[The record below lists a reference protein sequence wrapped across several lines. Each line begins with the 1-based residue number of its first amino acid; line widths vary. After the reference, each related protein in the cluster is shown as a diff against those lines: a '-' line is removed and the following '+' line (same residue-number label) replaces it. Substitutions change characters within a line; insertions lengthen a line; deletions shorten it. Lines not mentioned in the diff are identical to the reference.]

1 MKYMGGPLE
10 TDTCQLCG
18 NFFCQECGLVL
29 HSDGLPDGLDVESTR
44 AWRGSSRKVRQRSL
58 TSSNR
63 GSGKGVPKT
72 SNPSSQSIHHS
83 VSMSSSDESIYGSS
97 LRSAY
102 PRKRSILVDCR
113 DRACPRNCCCFGT
126 SAWKRSCGMATSRPS
141 DKPMRERRSRGRKR
155 YQTDSLQVSRCPRS
169 TTNQK
174 RNSDTSY
181 LSSSTSSSYRMI
193 PSQQSLPT
201 DASSRRL
208 LLLGDTSGR
217 LSSSSDDDL
226 IQSCH
231 SGHTTTYSGR
241 STPHSGTSLYSDISS
256 MESAQPLESKPAVP
270 ISSLCNDEA
279 FSPSGVSQ
287 TLPPY
292 ARKISFPQI
301 VDIPDSEEDSSCVS
315 HFSCLLQE
323 AQSTRIAH
331 LLRQRVLHPL
341 YGFPEP
347 VAKSQKWAEEKQKT
361 NEKKISQCPGKFV
374 PKIQINDNILTPPMK
389 EDGEGL
395 RSDPSMETSF
405 LSEAIK
411 ERLELHLN
419 NKALQNVCGLP
430 TIVQKSQGMFMPLA
444 PKPIKPTP
452 CRKRVKTVLA
462 ALVSL
467 EAQQLLEAHLQKKV
481 QKHHSTLLGKISES
495 AQEVLPSGSPRP
507 DQESLK
513 DTAEMNEGPPIKITT
528 QKTDKMNKQQTETC
542 VSTGMEQMPSQV
554 KEFGQNH
561 VFLAN
566 SHLPKCVLK
575 GQGIKRPRVG
585 NMPSLSHDVMRSL
598 EQNLSRKHHVLFSGP
613 SPHPT
618 NSQPSLPVE
627 SGTSSILLKKK
638 EAGFVESK
646 TGHSRELCGQKKL
659 LLPKGTLPVKRK
671 QSFSVASPPP
681 KMQQK
686 QGVKTLLWPR
696 EQKNASSVPKTT
708 SSTSSLGSK
717 PRVANGGSKRRRRR
731 RKCHPAM
738 TKRSQQ
744 MLIKGLEPC
753 LPKPLITVSKCL
765 LPRPCPSQEKIRYV
779 QTDGLEPCLPKPLIT
794 GSKCLFPRPCPSQ
807 EKIRNVQTDGLE
819 PCSPK
824 PLITGSKCLL
834 PRPCPSQENIRYV
847 QTDGLEPSSPTPLI
861 TGSKCLLPRPCPSQE
876 KIRNVHTDYLE
887 PCSPKP
893 LITGSKCLLPRP
905 CPSQE
910 KIRNVQTDDLEPC
923 SPKPLKPT
931 PCRKR
936 VKTVLAALVSSE
948 SQQLLEAQFQK
959 KVQKHHSTLLGKIS
973 ESAQEVLPS
982 GSPRPD
988 HESLKDTA
996 EMYEGP
1002 PIKITT
1008 QKTDKMNNQQTETC
1022 VSTGMEQMPSQVK
1035 EFGQNHVF
1043 LANSHLPKCVFKGQ
1057 GIKRPRVGNMPSL
1070 SHDVM
1075 RSLEQN
1081 LSRKHH
1087 VLFSGPSPHPT
1098 DSQPSLP
1105 VESGTSSIMLKK
1117 KEAGFVESK
1126 TGHSRE
1132 LCGQKKLLL
1141 AKGTLPVKRKQ
1152 SFSVASPPPPKMQ
1165 QKQGVKTSL
1174 WPREQKH
1181 ASSVPKTTSSTSSL
1195 GSKPSVA
1202 NGGSK
1207 RRRRRRRR
1215 RKCHPA
1221 VTKRSQQML
1230 IKGLEPCSPKPL
1242 ITGSKCLLP
1251 RPCPSQEKIR
1261 NVQMDDLEPCSP
1273 KPLITVSK
1281 CLLPRPC
1288 PSQEKIRNV
1297 QTDGLEPCSPKPLI
1311 TGSKCL
1317 LPRPCPSQE
1326 NIRYVQTD
1334 GLEPCSPKPLIT
1346 GSKCLL
1352 PRPCPSQEK
1361 IRNVQT
1367 DGLEPCSPKPLITGI
1382 KCLLPRPCPSQ
1393 EKIRNVQ
1400 TDGLE
1405 PCSPKPLITGSKC
1418 LLPRPCPSQEKIRN
1432 VQTDGLEPCSPKPLI
1447 TGSKCLLPRPCPSQ
1461 EKIRNVQTDDL
1472 EPCSPKPLITVSK
1485 CLLPRPCPSQEKIRN
1500 VQTDGLEPCSPKP
1513 LIPGS
1518 KCLLPR
1524 PCPSQETI
1532 GYVQTDGL
1540 ELCSPKLLIT
1550 GSKCLLPRPCPSQ
1563 EKIRNV
1569 QTDGLEPCSP
1579 KPLITGSK
1587 CLLPRPCP
1595 SQEKIRNVQMDG
1607 LEPCSPKPLITGS
1620 KCLLPRPCPSQE
1632 KIRNV
1637 QKDGLEPCS
1646 PKPLITGNKC
1656 LHPRPCPSQK
1666 NIRYVQTDGL
1676 EPCSPKPLITGSKC
1690 LLPRPCPSQEKIR
1703 NVQTDGLE
1711 PCSPKPLITGS
1722 KCLLPRPCPSQE
1734 KIRNV
1739 QTDGLE
1745 PCSPKPLITVS
1756 KCLLPRPCPSQEK
1769 IRYVQ
1774 TDGLEPRSPKPLITG
1789 SKCLLPR
1796 PCPSQEKIRYVQ
1808 TDGMEPRSPKPLIT
1822 GSKCLLPRPCPSQE
1836 KIRYVQ
1842 TDGLEPRSPKPLITG
1857 SKCLLPRPC
1866 PSQEKI
1872 RYVQTDGL
1880 EPCSLKPL
1888 ITWSKCLLARPCPR
1902 QENIRHVQTDGLEPC
1917 LPKPLITGNKYLL
1930 PRPCPSQENIRY
1942 VQTDG
1947 LEPCSPKPLITG
1959 SKYLLPRPCPSQ
1971 ENIRYVQTDNK
1982 DTHAKLPS
1990 KPHMSYKQ
1998 YYSKTAAKETQMFM
2012 ESDSGTTTRIVNC
2025 TCSPL
2030 VQPNAMQDL
2039 EPDNT
2044 RKTLIHEQRFT
2055 AKPEMPRGAFM
2066 PSVPLERPPAE
2077 SSKKKENI
2085 HINLVDVTLL
2095 NENCKHLLEL
2105 HITRN
2110 VTEENHECPSSIS
2123 SKTVDKLMAHMAKV
2137 SATSQCQTQPTN
2149 SNLHTSVIS
2158 IRSDT
2163 YQKDA
2168 NQETRSLQYNVFV
2181 SHFHKN
2187 PYMVF
2192 QHRHQLLMKHTKS
2205 EFKVHTE
2212 GLLTMEKVLFPKQSH
2227 LGGRHLKS
2235 RTTFLPFA
2243 EHNIINTVDWNLRH
2257 KLLRHL
2263 WGLAP
2268 LHHDDYKKSNTKDLL
2283 CPPPPAEVTANTELS
2298 EVESDFL
2305 MLTQRALLEQH
2316 IQMKTMHSGWG
2327 LPTLL
2332 RSSLQVVM
2340 ASSPECSSIEA
2351 CPQPEDEIVM
2361 IGEQVFFSPE
2371 TTRKCVESHAK
2382 QRLMLQDFGLPNT
2395 AEESLAEF
2403 FPPSTCNEALASQ
2416 KEATVDVPR
2425 LPASPAS
2432 TKESE
2437 SNDSALLVATSKKQ
2451 KGMPYKIPKDA
2462 PVEIKPPMS
2471 KKKSVQKKRGL
2482 PQKIVDFFKAL
2493 IVCKLPRS
2501 EETVDCY
2508 RISSVLGCPSFS
2520 VQIGKGHI
2528 ELFNSSKELT
2538 IYSSDLSKIARTS
2551 FRVTDLHKHNDL
2563 YLQLIKRLCETGHG
2577 TIHSSLIESWTVF
2590 GTSHKLSIRTPPAIS
2605 KTCLRR
2611 FRKLMF
2617 FVEQDAIDCIE
2628 KNLRQKHLM
2637 SKWWFPSP
2645 HTDSA
2650 CKMAL
2655 ARKPA
2660 QQLTHRCRVAIES
2673 PSTKILSGD
2682 SLHQLE
2688 LQIAKKC
2695 IEVRLGAI
2703 PLAVKISLKAM
2714 YSVQKEPLPKQTTV
2728 CKSPKFRNS
2737 APIFGEQRILEPIEM
2752 NLKKKYLASLWGL
2765 PSLYV
2770 NSLMEKWLPLPP
2782 SAVHVGGINTVSSK
2796 EKLFL
2801 NEEIREL
2808 IELHVRKKRLHQE
2821 LGLPFKLWKIFN
2833 WFTPRPSALSG
2844 PKKTK
2849 VNRVVLTKKLFFIT
2863 QKTHLCL
2870 DYHIKRVQMQQRN
2883 GLPENIIQSL
2893 KHFMPSAP
2901 EIPESTPHSPNEEC
2915 KRPLRDPVKGLS
2927 ETRDAT
2933 TRALVD
2939 AWDPKQHSQSSKQM
2953 SSPRETLKESKKT
2966 EIIFLQLHLVQKYI
2980 EIHLQQF
2987 PSRVVKSWNS
2997 VQTSEIDEL
3006 AKTVLSSRISNLPR
3020 PTHLT
3025 FMEQFAIEQIN
3036 QNLVHKHLMLMS
3048 AMAESSKTLASQAC
3062 TWSTTHTRPK
3072 RAVMEFVDMQTSFL
3086 AGEKRDALKCHVD
3099 PERLQYDPTLPF
3111 ASQRTTVLSPMPAK
3125 LTVTKPKFPTEVNI
3139 RPVEL
3144 TFIGKATEEKLVSS
3158 SRSSLASRACGL
3170 SIDKELKPQK
3180 LQMSKQE
3187 TPSRG
3192 RGPMF
3197 VLAKKR
3203 NTNIFK
3209 KWTKQRRARAM
3220 ESKKHNVGTI
3230 RQCSVLDT
3238 LAIGAK
3244 WVDLNMNLENPPSL
3258 CGVLSPS
3265 TNLFPTTIHK
3275 PCSRGPRFN
3284 LDGPYIEVSA
3294 METSFL
3300 GCKVRTHLDWHV
3312 RKKSLHQECSLP
3324 QVVQNSLQM
3333 LIPPIQHLLRSPY
3346 HREAKLKILPLIWKL
3361 EFIDEGIK
3369 EQLEFHIQR
3378 LIVQKRFGL
3387 SRHIQDELKQSLL
3400 SFPTSDAQTSD
3411 DQESVGSVS
3420 TRSEASLATKGS
3432 IAAEDKP
3439 QRFTDAYATTAS
3451 QFNNQLEQHLP
3462 RKCLEVK
3469 TGVLPFLAE
3478 RSLRITS
3485 STMKTSLPK
3494 QIIQIPHV
3502 KPRATLVPF
3511 LEAENVHQV
3520 DMNIKHKHYM
3530 SFQVLKSLASP
3541 SRRHHLTSNEK
3552 SDPPFQPQSVFRLCS
3567 KNVTKIPPPVK
3578 HEDSLSPEED
3588 LHHPNLLF
3596 GRPALRLTPQ
3606 KDNPGARCKYQQ
3618 QMAKHSDSWQ
3628 VDLSLPKP
3636 LAQMSRV
3643 QKYKYMT
3650 WRHRDRNVSP
3660 SAAKANPL
3668 LRKTQHTTST
3678 EREAHSLGSLH
3689 QNSPKRDVVS
3699 GDNDSLPDINDF
3711 QDIAKAIELHLQQK
3725 LVQSMLPHLQTP
3737 ASKSVIFSTFTKSP
3751 TSLEETHKKC
3761 STVSDAIVAYF
3772 NTPQNILELISIVN
3786 FHLRK
3791 RNFEIPLNPP
3801 CPVHDSPKLEPPHID
3816 QEEKREILTMRDV
3829 SSQTLDAWDL
3839 PLGTST
3845 PINTVSGSER
3855 NVEQK
3860 PCNRIASLFQASHGE
3875 NSPAMPTQAGKDIL
3889 NTSTDA
3895 LSKMAARRAS
3905 KSDCIASPVQRKATF
3920 LQNLMSKLKK
3930 SIFKYGQRKI
3940 KTKKGG
3946 VEVHGPSR
3954 ESGLPLKKNTA
3965 QNPTSKV
3972 RGKEKVTKRTP
3983 KIPKANTKTSSKIC
3997 PVHSTPKPGK
4007 PIKTISSPFSI
4018 GDTASSGQKT
4028 SDRETHKAEDLL
4040 EQNFRVDPKDIQ
4052 DGRKSLK
4059 ERRKSE
4065 HVASTPIA
4073 KEDTHSTRHTL
4084 YKETSKSTQEWEANW
4099 ELMSGRTARIKQSS
4113 SPEWNVQPS
4122 TACTSALCV
4131 TVEYGLDS
4139 TKTHG
4144 ESGEVMSLDV
4154 IAPRGRRHR
4163 GVKTPTIQGNS
4174 STDKSTSL
4182 MSYYPVTGKRHAD
4195 RGPGYSSL
4203 STKSSSSRHK
4213 MFCWNIS
4220 AEDHI

>member
-1 MKYMGGPLE
+1 MKYMGAPLE

-18 NFFCQECGLVL
+18 NALCQECGLVL
-29 HSDGLPDGLDVESTR
+29 LSDGLPDGLDVKSTIAR
-44 AWRGSSRKVRQRSL
+44 RGSSRKVRQRSL

-155 YQTDSLQVSRCPRS
+155 YQTDSLQVPRCPRS

-208 LLLGDTSGR
+208 LLPGDTSGR

-256 MESAQPLESKPAVP
+256 MESARPLESKPAVP

-301 VDIPDSEEDSSCVS
+301 VDIPDSEEDSSRVS

-331 LLRQRVLHPL
+331 LLRQKVLHPL

-405 LSEAIK
+405 LSDAIK

-430 TIVQKSQGMFMPLA
+430 TTVQKSQGMFMPLA
-444 PKPIKPTP
+444 
-452 CRKRVKTVLA
+452 
-462 ALVSL
+462 
-467 EAQQLLEAHLQKKV
+467 
-481 QKHHSTLLGKISES
+481 
-495 AQEVLPSGSPRP
+495 
-507 DQESLK
+507 
-513 DTAEMNEGPPIKITT
+513 
-528 QKTDKMNKQQTETC
+528 
-542 VSTGMEQMPSQV
+542 
-554 KEFGQNH
+554 
-561 VFLAN
+561 
-566 SHLPKCVLK
+566 
-575 GQGIKRPRVG
+575 
-585 NMPSLSHDVMRSL
+585 
-598 EQNLSRKHHVLFSGP
+598 
-613 SPHPT
+613 
-618 NSQPSLPVE
+618 
-627 SGTSSILLKKK
+627 
-638 EAGFVESK
+638 
-646 TGHSRELCGQKKL
+646 
-659 LLPKGTLPVKRK
+659 
-671 QSFSVASPPP
+671 
-681 KMQQK
+681 
-686 QGVKTLLWPR
+686 
-696 EQKNASSVPKTT
+696 
-708 SSTSSLGSK
+708 
-717 PRVANGGSKRRRRR
+717 
-731 RKCHPAM
+731 
-738 TKRSQQ
+738 
-744 MLIKGLEPC
+744 
-753 LPKPLITVSKCL
+753 
-765 LPRPCPSQEKIRYV
+765 
-779 QTDGLEPCLPKPLIT
+779 
-794 GSKCLFPRPCPSQ
+794 
-807 EKIRNVQTDGLE
+807 
-819 PCSPK
+819 
-824 PLITGSKCLL
+824 
-834 PRPCPSQENIRYV
+834 
-847 QTDGLEPSSPTPLI
+847 
-861 TGSKCLLPRPCPSQE
+861 
-876 KIRNVHTDYLE
+876 
-887 PCSPKP
+887 
-893 LITGSKCLLPRP
+893 
-905 CPSQE
+905 
-910 KIRNVQTDDLEPC
+910 
-923 SPKPLKPT
+923 PKPLKPT

-948 SQQLLEAQFQK
+948 AQQLLEAHFQK

-996 EMYEGP
+996 EMNEGP

-1087 VLFSGPSPHPT
+1087 VLFRGPCPHPT
-1098 DSQPSLP
+1098 NSQPSLP

-1152 SFSVASPPPPKMQ
+1152 SFSVASPPPSKMQ

-1195 GSKPSVA
+1195 GSKPRVA
-1202 NGGSK
+1202 NGGS

-1221 VTKRSQQML
+1221 VTKRYQQML
-1230 IKGLEPCSPKPL
+1230 IK
-1242 ITGSKCLLP
+1242 
-1251 RPCPSQEKIR
+1251 
-1261 NVQMDDLEPCSP
+1261 
-1273 KPLITVSK
+1273 
-1281 CLLPRPC
+1281 
-1288 PSQEKIRNV
+1288 
-1297 QTDGLEPCSPKPLI
+1297 GLEPCSPKPLI

-1326 NIRYVQTD
+1326 NIRYVQTNGLEPCSPKPLITGSKCLLPRPCPSQEKITNVQTD
-1334 GLEPCSPKPLIT
+1334 GLKPYSPKPLITGSKCLLPRPCPSQEKIRNVHTDVLEPCSPKPLIT

-1367 DGLEPCSPKPLITGI
+1367 D
-1382 KCLLPRPCPSQ
+1382 
-1393 EKIRNVQ
+1393 V
-1400 TDGLE
+1400 LE

-1418 LLPRPCPSQEKIRN
+1418 LLPRPCPSQEKIR
-1432 VQTDGLEPCSPKPLI
+1432 
-1447 TGSKCLLPRPCPSQ
+1447 
-1461 EKIRNVQTDDL
+1461 
-1472 EPCSPKPLITVSK
+1472 
-1485 CLLPRPCPSQEKIRN
+1485 
-1500 VQTDGLEPCSPKP
+1500 
-1513 LIPGS
+1513 
-1518 KCLLPR
+1518 
-1524 PCPSQETI
+1524 
-1532 GYVQTDGL
+1532 Y
-1540 ELCSPKLLIT
+1540 
-1550 GSKCLLPRPCPSQ
+1550 
-1563 EKIRNV
+1563 
-1569 QTDGLEPCSP
+1569 
-1579 KPLITGSK
+1579 
-1587 CLLPRPCP
+1587 
-1595 SQEKIRNVQMDG
+1595 
-1607 LEPCSPKPLITGS
+1607 
-1620 KCLLPRPCPSQE
+1620 
-1632 KIRNV
+1632 V
-1637 QKDGLEPCS
+1637 QKDGL
-1646 PKPLITGNKC
+1646 
-1656 LHPRPCPSQK
+1656 
-1666 NIRYVQTDGL
+1666 
-1676 EPCSPKPLITGSKC
+1676 
-1690 LLPRPCPSQEKIR
+1690 
-1703 NVQTDGLE
+1703 
-1711 PCSPKPLITGS
+1711 
-1722 KCLLPRPCPSQE
+1722 
-1734 KIRNV
+1734 
-1739 QTDGLE
+1739 
-1745 PCSPKPLITVS
+1745 
-1756 KCLLPRPCPSQEK
+1756 
-1769 IRYVQ
+1769 
-1774 TDGLEPRSPKPLITG
+1774 
-1789 SKCLLPR
+1789 
-1796 PCPSQEKIRYVQ
+1796 
-1808 TDGMEPRSPKPLIT
+1808 EPRSPKPLIT

-1866 PSQEKI
+1866 PSKEKI

-1947 LEPCSPKPLITG
+1947 LEPCLPKPLITG

-1971 ENIRYVQTDNK
+1971 ENIRYEQTDNK

-2012 ESDSGTTTRIVNC
+2012 ESESGTTTRIVNC
-2025 TCSPL
+2025 TCTPL

-2077 SSKKKENI
+2077 SLKKKENI

-2123 SKTVDKLMAHMAKV
+2123 SKTVDKLMAHMPKV

-2149 SNLHTSVIS
+2149 RNLHTSVIS
-2158 IRSDT
+2158 IRSDI

-2212 GLLTMEKVLFPKQSH
+2212 GLLSMEKVLFPKRSH
-2227 LGGRHLKS
+2227 LVGRHLKS
-2235 RTTFLPFA
+2235 RTTFLPLA
-2243 EHNIINTVDWNLRH
+2243 EHNIIDTVDWNLRH

-2268 LHHDDYKKSNTKDLL
+2268 LHHDDYKNSNTKDLL
-2283 CPPPPAEVTANTELS
+2283 RPPPPAEVTANTELS

-2332 RSSLQVVM
+2332 RSSLQAVM

-2361 IGEQVFFSPE
+2361 IGEDAFFSPE

-2416 KEATVDVPR
+2416 KKATVDVPR

-2437 SNDSALLVATSKKQ
+2437 ANDSALLVATSKKQ

-2462 PVEIKPPMS
+2462 PVQIKPPMS
-2471 KKKSVQKKRGL
+2471 KKKRVQKKRGL
-2482 PQKIVDFFKAL
+2482 PQFFFDFFKAL

-2501 EETVDCY
+2501 EVTVDCF

-2528 ELFNSSKELT
+2528 ELFNSGKELT

-2563 YLQLIKRLCETGHG
+2563 YLQLIKRLCETGHR

-2590 GTSHKLSIRTPPAIS
+2590 GTSHKLSICTPPAIS

-2655 ARKPA
+2655 ARKPV

-2821 LGLPFKLWKIFN
+2821 FGLPFKLWKIFN

-2849 VNRVVLTKKLFFIT
+2849 VNRVVLTKKPFFIT

-2870 DYHIKRVQMQQRN
+2870 DYHIKRVQMQQRD

-2901 EIPESTPHSPNEEC
+2901 EIPESTPHSPIEEC
-2915 KRPLRDPVKGLS
+2915 KGPLRDPVEGLS

-3025 FMEQFAIEQIN
+3025 FMEQFSIEQIN

-3048 AMAESSKTLASQAC
+3048 AMAESSKTLAPQAC

-3072 RAVMEFVDMQTSFL
+3072 RAVMKFVDMQTSFL

-3125 LTVTKPKFPTEVNI
+3125 LTVIKPKFPTEVNI

-3144 TFIGKATEEKLVSS
+3144 TFIEKATEEKLVSS

-3170 SIDKELKPQK
+3170 STDKELKPQK

-3187 TPSRG
+3187 SPSRG

-3197 VLAKKR
+3197 VLAQKR

-3209 KWTKQRRARAM
+3209 KWSKQRRAKAM
-3220 ESKKHNVGTI
+3220 ESKKHIVGTI

-3258 CGVLSPS
+3258 FGVLSPS

-3284 LDGPYIEVSA
+3284 LDGPYIAFSA

-3312 RKKSLHQECSLP
+3312 RKKSLQQECSLP

-3333 LIPPIQHLLRSPY
+3333 FIPPTQHLLRSPY

-3400 SFPTSDAQTSD
+3400 SFPTSDAQNSD
-3411 DQESVGSVS
+3411 DQESVGSFS

-3432 IAAEDKP
+3432 IAAEDKL

-3494 QIIQIPHV
+3494 QIIQSPHV

-3530 SFQVLKSLASP
+3530 
-3541 SRRHHLTSNEK
+3541 
-3552 SDPPFQPQSVFRLCS
+3552 
-3567 KNVTKIPPPVK
+3567 
-3578 HEDSLSPEED
+3578 
-3588 LHHPNLLF
+3588 
-3596 GRPALRLTPQ
+3596 
-3606 KDNPGARCKYQQ
+3606 
-3618 QMAKHSDSWQ
+3618 
-3628 VDLSLPKP
+3628 
-3636 LAQMSRV
+3636 
-3643 QKYKYMT
+3643 
-3650 WRHRDRNVSP
+3650 
-3660 SAAKANPL
+3660 
-3668 LRKTQHTTST
+3668 
-3678 EREAHSLGSLH
+3678 
-3689 QNSPKRDVVS
+3689 
-3699 GDNDSLPDINDF
+3699 
-3711 QDIAKAIELHLQQK
+3711 
-3725 LVQSMLPHLQTP
+3725 
-3737 ASKSVIFSTFTKSP
+3737 
-3751 TSLEETHKKC
+3751 
-3761 STVSDAIVAYF
+3761 
-3772 NTPQNILELISIVN
+3772 
-3786 FHLRK
+3786 
-3791 RNFEIPLNPP
+3791 
-3801 CPVHDSPKLEPPHID
+3801 
-3816 QEEKREILTMRDV
+3816 TMRDV

-3875 NSPAMPTQAGKDIL
+3875 NSPAMPKQAGKDIP

-3895 LSKMAARRAS
+3895 SSKMAARRAS
-3905 KSDCIASPVQRKATF
+3905 KSNCIASPVQRKATF

-3930 SIFKYGQRKI
+3930 IIFKYGQRKI

-3946 VEVHGPSR
+3946 AEVHGPSR
-3954 ESGLPLKKNTA
+3954 ESGLPLKKNTP
-3965 QNPTSKV
+3965 QNPNSKV

-3983 KIPKANTKTSSKIC
+3983 KIPKAITKTSSKIC

-4018 GDTASSGQKT
+4018 GDTASSGQKK

-4040 EQNFRVDPKDIQ
+4040 EQNFRVDLKDIQ

-4122 TACTSALCV
+4122 TASTSASCV

-4144 ESGEVMSLDV
+4144 ESGDVMSLDV

-4213 MFCWNIS
+4213 MFCWNIN

>member
-1 MKYMGGPLE
+1 
-10 TDTCQLCG
+10 
-18 NFFCQECGLVL
+18 
-29 HSDGLPDGLDVESTR
+29 
-44 AWRGSSRKVRQRSL
+44 
-58 TSSNR
+58 
-63 GSGKGVPKT
+63 
-72 SNPSSQSIHHS
+72 
-83 VSMSSSDESIYGSS
+83 
-97 LRSAY
+97 
-102 PRKRSILVDCR
+102 
-113 DRACPRNCCCFGT
+113 
-126 SAWKRSCGMATSRPS
+126 
-141 DKPMRERRSRGRKR
+141 
-155 YQTDSLQVSRCPRS
+155 
-169 TTNQK
+169 
-174 RNSDTSY
+174 
-181 LSSSTSSSYRMI
+181 
-193 PSQQSLPT
+193 
-201 DASSRRL
+201 
-208 LLLGDTSGR
+208 
-217 LSSSSDDDL
+217 
-226 IQSCH
+226 
-231 SGHTTTYSGR
+231 
-241 STPHSGTSLYSDISS
+241 
-256 MESAQPLESKPAVP
+256 
-270 ISSLCNDEA
+270 
-279 FSPSGVSQ
+279 
-287 TLPPY
+287 
-292 ARKISFPQI
+292 
-301 VDIPDSEEDSSCVS
+301 
-315 HFSCLLQE
+315 
-323 AQSTRIAH
+323 
-331 LLRQRVLHPL
+331 
-341 YGFPEP
+341 
-347 VAKSQKWAEEKQKT
+347 
-361 NEKKISQCPGKFV
+361 
-374 PKIQINDNILTPPMK
+374 
-389 EDGEGL
+389 
-395 RSDPSMETSF
+395 
-405 LSEAIK
+405 
-411 ERLELHLN
+411 
-419 NKALQNVCGLP
+419 
-430 TIVQKSQGMFMPLA
+430 
-444 PKPIKPTP
+444 
-452 CRKRVKTVLA
+452 
-462 ALVSL
+462 
-467 EAQQLLEAHLQKKV
+467 
-481 QKHHSTLLGKISES
+481 
-495 AQEVLPSGSPRP
+495 
-507 DQESLK
+507 
-513 DTAEMNEGPPIKITT
+513 
-528 QKTDKMNKQQTETC
+528 
-542 VSTGMEQMPSQV
+542 
-554 KEFGQNH
+554 
-561 VFLAN
+561 
-566 SHLPKCVLK
+566 
-575 GQGIKRPRVG
+575 
-585 NMPSLSHDVMRSL
+585 MRSL
-598 EQNLSRKHHVLFSGP
+598 EQNLSCKHHVLFSGP

-627 SGTSSILLKKK
+627 SGTSSI
-638 EAGFVESK
+638 
-646 TGHSRELCGQKKL
+646 
-659 LLPKGTLPVKRK
+659 
-671 QSFSVASPPP
+671 
-681 KMQQK
+681 
-686 QGVKTLLWPR
+686 
-696 EQKNASSVPKTT
+696 
-708 SSTSSLGSK
+708 
-717 PRVANGGSKRRRRR
+717 
-731 RKCHPAM
+731 
-738 TKRSQQ
+738 
-744 MLIKGLEPC
+744 
-753 LPKPLITVSKCL
+753 
-765 LPRPCPSQEKIRYV
+765 
-779 QTDGLEPCLPKPLIT
+779 
-794 GSKCLFPRPCPSQ
+794 
-807 EKIRNVQTDGLE
+807 
-819 PCSPK
+819 
-824 PLITGSKCLL
+824 
-834 PRPCPSQENIRYV
+834 
-847 QTDGLEPSSPTPLI
+847 
-861 TGSKCLLPRPCPSQE
+861 
-876 KIRNVHTDYLE
+876 
-887 PCSPKP
+887 
-893 LITGSKCLLPRP
+893 
-905 CPSQE
+905 
-910 KIRNVQTDDLEPC
+910 
-923 SPKPLKPT
+923 
-931 PCRKR
+931 
-936 VKTVLAALVSSE
+936 
-948 SQQLLEAQFQK
+948 
-959 KVQKHHSTLLGKIS
+959 
-973 ESAQEVLPS
+973 
-982 GSPRPD
+982 
-988 HESLKDTA
+988 
-996 EMYEGP
+996 
-1002 PIKITT
+1002 
-1008 QKTDKMNNQQTETC
+1008 
-1022 VSTGMEQMPSQVK
+1022 
-1035 EFGQNHVF
+1035 
-1043 LANSHLPKCVFKGQ
+1043 
-1057 GIKRPRVGNMPSL
+1057 
-1070 SHDVM
+1070 
-1075 RSLEQN
+1075 
-1081 LSRKHH
+1081 
-1087 VLFSGPSPHPT
+1087 
-1098 DSQPSLP
+1098 
-1105 VESGTSSIMLKK
+1105 MLKK
-1117 KEAGFVESK
+1117 KEADFLESK
-1126 TGHSRE
+1126 TRHSRE

-1152 SFSVASPPPPKMQ
+1152 SFSVASPRPPKMQ

-1195 GSKPSVA
+1195 GSKPRVA

-1207 RRRRRRRR
+1207 RRRRRRR

-1230 IKGLEPCSPKPL
+1230 IKGL
-1242 ITGSKCLLP
+1242 
-1251 RPCPSQEKIR
+1251 
-1261 NVQMDDLEPCSP
+1261 DPCSP

-1326 NIRYVQTD
+1326 NIRYVQTN

-1352 PRPCPSQEK
+1352 
-1361 IRNVQT
+1361 
-1367 DGLEPCSPKPLITGI
+1367 
-1382 KCLLPRPCPSQ
+1382 
-1393 EKIRNVQ
+1393 
-1400 TDGLE
+1400 
-1405 PCSPKPLITGSKC
+1405 
-1418 LLPRPCPSQEKIRN
+1418 
-1432 VQTDGLEPCSPKPLI
+1432 
-1447 TGSKCLLPRPCPSQ
+1447 
-1461 EKIRNVQTDDL
+1461 
-1472 EPCSPKPLITVSK
+1472 
-1485 CLLPRPCPSQEKIRN
+1485 
-1500 VQTDGLEPCSPKP
+1500 
-1513 LIPGS
+1513 
-1518 KCLLPR
+1518 
-1524 PCPSQETI
+1524 
-1532 GYVQTDGL
+1532 
-1540 ELCSPKLLIT
+1540 
-1550 GSKCLLPRPCPSQ
+1550 
-1563 EKIRNV
+1563 
-1569 QTDGLEPCSP
+1569 
-1579 KPLITGSK
+1579 
-1587 CLLPRPCP
+1587 
-1595 SQEKIRNVQMDG
+1595 
-1607 LEPCSPKPLITGS
+1607 
-1620 KCLLPRPCPSQE
+1620 
-1632 KIRNV
+1632 
-1637 QKDGLEPCS
+1637 
-1646 PKPLITGNKC
+1646 
-1656 LHPRPCPSQK
+1656 
-1666 NIRYVQTDGL
+1666 
-1676 EPCSPKPLITGSKC
+1676 
-1690 LLPRPCPSQEKIR
+1690 
-1703 NVQTDGLE
+1703 
-1711 PCSPKPLITGS
+1711 
-1722 KCLLPRPCPSQE
+1722 
-1734 KIRNV
+1734 
-1739 QTDGLE
+1739 
-1745 PCSPKPLITVS
+1745 
-1756 KCLLPRPCPSQEK
+1756 
-1769 IRYVQ
+1769 
-1774 TDGLEPRSPKPLITG
+1774 
-1789 SKCLLPR
+1789 
-1796 PCPSQEKIRYVQ
+1796 
-1808 TDGMEPRSPKPLIT
+1808 
-1822 GSKCLLPRPCPSQE
+1822 
-1836 KIRYVQ
+1836 
-1842 TDGLEPRSPKPLITG
+1842 
-1857 SKCLLPRPC
+1857 
-1866 PSQEKI
+1866 
-1872 RYVQTDGL
+1872 
-1880 EPCSLKPL
+1880 
-1888 ITWSKCLLARPCPR
+1888 A
-1902 QENIRHVQTDGLEPC
+1902 
-1917 LPKPLITGNKYLL
+1917 
-1930 PRPCPSQENIRY
+1930 
-1942 VQTDG
+1942 
-1947 LEPCSPKPLITG
+1947 
-1959 SKYLLPRPCPSQ
+1959 RPCPSQ

-1998 YYSKTAAKETQMFM
+1998 YYSKMAAKETQMFM
-2012 ESDSGTTTRIVNC
+2012 ESESGTTTRIVNC
-2025 TCSPL
+2025 TYSPL

-2039 EPDNT
+2039 ELDNT

-2077 SSKKKENI
+2077 SSKKKENM

-2110 VTEENHECPSSIS
+2110 DTEENHECPSSIS
-2123 SKTVDKLMAHMAKV
+2123 SKTVDKLMAHMPKV

-2149 SNLHTSVIS
+2149 RNLHTSVIS
-2158 IRSDT
+2158 IRSDI

-2168 NQETRSLQYNVFV
+2168 NQETRSLQYN
-2181 SHFHKN
+2181 
-2187 PYMVF
+2187 
-2192 QHRHQLLMKHTKS
+2192 
-2205 EFKVHTE
+2205 
-2212 GLLTMEKVLFPKQSH
+2212 
-2227 LGGRHLKS
+2227 
-2235 RTTFLPFA
+2235 
-2243 EHNIINTVDWNLRH
+2243 
-2257 KLLRHL
+2257 
-2263 WGLAP
+2263 
-2268 LHHDDYKKSNTKDLL
+2268 DYKKSNTKDLL
-2283 CPPPPAEVTANTELS
+2283 RPPPPAEVTANTELS

-2332 RSSLQVVM
+2332 RSSLQAVM

-2361 IGEQVFFSPE
+2361 IGEEAFFSPE

-2395 AEESLAEF
+2395 AEESLAEL

-2425 LPASPAS
+2425 LQASPAS

-2437 SNDSALLVATSKKQ
+2437 ANDSALLVSTSKKQ

-2462 PVEIKPPMS
+2462 PVQIKPPMS

-2482 PQKIVDFFKAL
+2482 PQKMVDFFKAL

-2538 IYSSDLSKIARTS
+2538 MYSSDLSKIARTS

-2563 YLQLIKRLCETGHG
+2563 YLQLIKRLCETGHR

-2628 KNLRQKHLM
+2628 KNLRHKHIM

-2650 CKMAL
+2650 CKMSL

-2703 PLAVKISLKAM
+2703 PLAMKISLKAM
-2714 YSVQKEPLPKQTTV
+2714 YSVQKVPLPKQTTV

-2849 VNRVVLTKKLFFIT
+2849 VNRVVLTKKPIFIT

-2901 EIPESTPHSPNEEC
+2901 EIPESTPHSPIEEC
-2915 KRPLRDPVKGLS
+2915 KGPLRDPVKGLS

-2939 AWDPKQHSQSSKQM
+2939 AWDPKQHSQFSKQM

-3025 FMEQFAIEQIN
+3025 FIEPFAIEQIN

-3048 AMAESSKTLASQAC
+3048 AMAESSKTLAPQAC

-3144 TFIGKATEEKLVSS
+3144 TFIEKATEEKLVSS
-3158 SRSSLASRACGL
+3158 SRSSLASWACGL

-3187 TPSRG
+3187 SPSRG

-3244 WVDLNMNLENPPSL
+3244 WVDLNTNLENPPSL

-3284 LDGPYIEVSA
+3284 LDGPYIEFSA

-3312 RKKSLHQECSLP
+3312 RKKSLEQECSLP

-3333 LIPPIQHLLRSPY
+3333 FIPPTQHLLRSPY

-3411 DQESVGSVS
+3411 DQESLGSFS

-3494 QIIQIPHV
+3494 QIIQSPHV

-3541 SRRHHLTSNEK
+3541 SRRHPLTSNEK

-3643 QKYKYMT
+3643 QKYQYMT

-3737 ASKSVIFSTFTKSP
+3737 ASKSVTFSTFTKSP
-3751 TSLEETHKKC
+3751 TSLEETHQKC

-3772 NTPQNILELISIVN
+3772 KTPQNILELISIVN

-3791 RNFEIPLNPP
+3791 RNFEIPFNPP

-3816 QEEKREILTMRDV
+3816 HDINAVLASEDITQHDTPKQNLFVLEQIHNMNQTPINTAKVNKKQIMHDLENKFKRQMLRKAFPWPSQRRQVLTSQFPHHSSQGCGLGYYSSMIDTQGLERSNPALFQSLTPRMVHKKKVNFQNSLEDTHWSVRREVGLEAARISSSEGSSLYTASQMASPRAPSFLVPITRTSVFNCSDNIKRTLAAHLQHKIIMNALTLPLCVINSRSIHQELLTHRKREATHQIRPYGARLGLETGITYNSLGLNRLDLVNGNEKLLMQLLDTNEKELREEKREILTMRDV

-3845 PINTVSGSER
+3845 PINTVSGYER

-3875 NSPAMPTQAGKDIL
+3875 NSPAMPKQAGKDIP

-3895 LSKMAARRAS
+3895 SSKMAARRAS
-3905 KSDCIASPVQRKATF
+3905 KRDCIASPVQRKATF

-3930 SIFKYGQRKI
+3930 SILKYGQRKI

-3946 VEVHGPSR
+3946 VEVHRPSR
-3954 ESGLPLKKNTA
+3954 ESGLPLKRNTA

-3983 KIPKANTKTSSKIC
+3983 KIPKANTKTSSKIR

-4040 EQNFRVDPKDIQ
+4040 GQNFRVDLKDIQ

-4065 HVASTPIA
+4065 HVASTPIV

-4122 TACTSALCV
+4122 TASTSASCV

-4163 GVKTPTIQGNS
+4163 GVETPTIQGNS

-4182 MSYYPVTGKRHAD
+4182 MSYYLVTGKRHAD

-4213 MFCWNIS
+4213 MFCWNIN

>member
-18 NFFCQECGLVL
+18 NAFCQECGLVL

-44 AWRGSSRKVRQRSL
+44 ARRGSSRKVRQRSL

-97 LRSAY
+97 LHSAY

-208 LLLGDTSGR
+208 LLPGDTSGR

-256 MESAQPLESKPAVP
+256 MESARPLESKPAFP

-279 FSPSGVSQ
+279 FSPSGVSL

-301 VDIPDSEEDSSCVS
+301 VDIPDSEEDSSRVS

-347 VAKSQKWAEEKQKT
+347 VAQSQKWAEEKQKT

-405 LSEAIK
+405 LSDAIK

-430 TIVQKSQGMFMPLA
+430 TTVQKSQGMFMPLA
-444 PKPIKPTP
+444 PT
-452 CRKRVKTVLA
+452 
-462 ALVSL
+462 
-467 EAQQLLEAHLQKKV
+467 
-481 QKHHSTLLGKISES
+481 
-495 AQEVLPSGSPRP
+495 
-507 DQESLK
+507 
-513 DTAEMNEGPPIKITT
+513 
-528 QKTDKMNKQQTETC
+528 
-542 VSTGMEQMPSQV
+542 
-554 KEFGQNH
+554 
-561 VFLAN
+561 
-566 SHLPKCVLK
+566 
-575 GQGIKRPRVG
+575 
-585 NMPSLSHDVMRSL
+585 
-598 EQNLSRKHHVLFSGP
+598 
-613 SPHPT
+613 
-618 NSQPSLPVE
+618 
-627 SGTSSILLKKK
+627 
-638 EAGFVESK
+638 
-646 TGHSRELCGQKKL
+646 
-659 LLPKGTLPVKRK
+659 
-671 QSFSVASPPP
+671 
-681 KMQQK
+681 
-686 QGVKTLLWPR
+686 
-696 EQKNASSVPKTT
+696 
-708 SSTSSLGSK
+708 
-717 PRVANGGSKRRRRR
+717 
-731 RKCHPAM
+731 
-738 TKRSQQ
+738 
-744 MLIKGLEPC
+744 
-753 LPKPLITVSKCL
+753 
-765 LPRPCPSQEKIRYV
+765 
-779 QTDGLEPCLPKPLIT
+779 
-794 GSKCLFPRPCPSQ
+794 
-807 EKIRNVQTDGLE
+807 
-819 PCSPK
+819 
-824 PLITGSKCLL
+824 
-834 PRPCPSQENIRYV
+834 
-847 QTDGLEPSSPTPLI
+847 
-861 TGSKCLLPRPCPSQE
+861 
-876 KIRNVHTDYLE
+876 
-887 PCSPKP
+887 
-893 LITGSKCLLPRP
+893 
-905 CPSQE
+905 
-910 KIRNVQTDDLEPC
+910 
-923 SPKPLKPT
+923 PLKPT

-936 VKTVLAALVSSE
+936 VKIVLAALVSSE
-948 SQQLLEAQFQK
+948 AQQLLEAHFQK
-959 KVQKHHSTLLGKIS
+959 KFQKHHSTLLGKIS

-996 EMYEGP
+996 EMNEGP

-1008 QKTDKMNNQQTETC
+1008 KKTDKMNKQQTETC

-1098 DSQPSLP
+1098 NSQPSLPVESGTSSIMLKKKEARFVESKTGHSRELCGQKKLLLAKGTLPVKRKQSFSVASPPPPKMQQKQGVKTSLWPREQKNASSVPKTTSSTSSLGSKPRVANGGSKRRRRRRRRKCHPAVTKRSQQMLIKGLEPCLPKPLITGSKCLLPRPCPSQEKIRYVQTDGLEPCLPKPLITGSKCLFPRPCPSQENIRYVQTDGLEPSSPTPLITGSKCLLPRPCPSQEKIRNVHTDDLEPCSPKPLITGSKCLLARPCPSQEKIRNVQTDDLEPCSPKPLKPTPCRKRVKTVLAALVSSEAQQLLEAHLQKKVQKHHSTLLGKISESAQEVLPSGSPRPDHESLKDTAEMNEGPPIKITTKKTDKMNKQQTETCVSTGMEQMPSQVKEFGQNHVFLANSHLPKCVFKGQGMKRPRVGNMPSLSHDIMRSLEQNLSRKHHVLFSGPSPHPTNLQPSLP

-1195 GSKPSVA
+1195 GSKPCVT

-1207 RRRRRRRR
+1207 RRR

-1242 ITGSKCLLP
+1242 ITGSKGLLP

-1261 NVQMDDLEPCSP
+1261 NVQMDD
-1273 KPLITVSK
+1273 
-1281 CLLPRPC
+1281 
-1288 PSQEKIRNV
+1288 
-1297 QTDGLEPCSPKPLI
+1297 
-1311 TGSKCL
+1311 
-1317 LPRPCPSQE
+1317 
-1326 NIRYVQTD
+1326 
-1334 GLEPCSPKPLIT
+1334 
-1346 GSKCLL
+1346 
-1352 PRPCPSQEK
+1352 
-1361 IRNVQT
+1361 
-1367 DGLEPCSPKPLITGI
+1367 
-1382 KCLLPRPCPSQ
+1382 
-1393 EKIRNVQ
+1393 
-1400 TDGLE
+1400 
-1405 PCSPKPLITGSKC
+1405 
-1418 LLPRPCPSQEKIRN
+1418 
-1432 VQTDGLEPCSPKPLI
+1432 
-1447 TGSKCLLPRPCPSQ
+1447 
-1461 EKIRNVQTDDL
+1461 
-1472 EPCSPKPLITVSK
+1472 
-1485 CLLPRPCPSQEKIRN
+1485 
-1500 VQTDGLEPCSPKP
+1500 
-1513 LIPGS
+1513 
-1518 KCLLPR
+1518 
-1524 PCPSQETI
+1524 
-1532 GYVQTDGL
+1532 
-1540 ELCSPKLLIT
+1540 
-1550 GSKCLLPRPCPSQ
+1550 
-1563 EKIRNV
+1563 
-1569 QTDGLEPCSP
+1569 
-1579 KPLITGSK
+1579 
-1587 CLLPRPCP
+1587 
-1595 SQEKIRNVQMDG
+1595 
-1607 LEPCSPKPLITGS
+1607 
-1620 KCLLPRPCPSQE
+1620 
-1632 KIRNV
+1632 
-1637 QKDGLEPCS
+1637 
-1646 PKPLITGNKC
+1646 
-1656 LHPRPCPSQK
+1656 
-1666 NIRYVQTDGL
+1666 
-1676 EPCSPKPLITGSKC
+1676 
-1690 LLPRPCPSQEKIR
+1690 
-1703 NVQTDGLE
+1703 LE

-1769 IRYVQ
+1769 IRNVQ
-1774 TDGLEPRSPKPLITG
+1774 TDGLEPCSPKPLIKGSKCLLARPCPSQEKIRNVQTDGLEPCSPKPLITGSKCLLARPCPSQEKIRNVQTDGLEPCSPKPLITGSKCLLARPCPSQEKIRNVQTDGLEPCSPKPLITGSKCLLPRPCPSQEKIRNVQRDGLEPCSPKPLITGSKCLLPRPCPSQEKIRNGQTDGLEPCSPKPLITG

-1808 TDGMEPRSPKPLIT
+1808 KDGLEPCSPKPLITGSKCLLPRPCPSQEKIRYVQKDGLEPCSPKPLITGSKCLLPRPCPSQEKIRYVQMDGLEPRSPKPLIT

-1857 SKCLLPRPC
+1857 SKSLLPRPC

-1880 EPCSLKPL
+1880 EPCLLKPL

-1902 QENIRHVQTDGLEPC
+1902 QEIIRHVQTDGLEPC

-1959 SKYLLPRPCPSQ
+1959 SKYLLPGPCPSQ
-1971 ENIRYVQTDNK
+1971 EKIRYVQTDNK

-2012 ESDSGTTTRIVNC
+2012 ESESGTTTRIVNC
-2025 TCSPL
+2025 TCTPL

-2066 PSVPLERPPAE
+2066 PSVPLQRPPAE
-2077 SSKKKENI
+2077 SSKKKQNI

-2123 SKTVDKLMAHMAKV
+2123 SKTVDKLMAHMPKV
-2137 SATSQCQTQPTN
+2137 SATGQCQTQPTN
-2149 SNLHTSVIS
+2149 RNLHTSVIS
-2158 IRSDT
+2158 IRSDI
-2163 YQKDA
+2163 YQKNA

-2212 GLLTMEKVLFPKQSH
+2212 GLLSMEKVLFPKQSH

-2235 RTTFLPFA
+2235 RTMFLPFA
-2243 EHNIINTVDWNLRH
+2243 EHNIIDTVDWNLRH

-2283 CPPPPAEVTANTELS
+2283 RPPPPAEVTANTELS

-2316 IQMKTMHSGWG
+2316 IEMKMMHSGWG

-2332 RSSLQVVM
+2332 RSSLQAVM

-2361 IGEQVFFSPE
+2361 IGEEAFFSPE
-2371 TTRKCVESHAK
+2371 TTRKCVELHAK

-2416 KEATVDVPR
+2416 KEATVDVPQ

-2437 SNDSALLVATSKKQ
+2437 ANDSALLVATSKKQ
-2451 KGMPYKIPKDA
+2451 KVMPYKIPKDA
-2462 PVEIKPPMS
+2462 PVQIKPPMS

-2737 APIFGEQRILEPIEM
+2737 APIFGGQRILEPIEM

-2782 SAVHVGGINTVSSK
+2782 SAVHVSGINTVSSK

-2849 VNRVVLTKKLFFIT
+2849 VNRVVLTKKPFFIT

-2901 EIPESTPHSPNEEC
+2901 EIPESTPHSPIEEC
-2915 KRPLRDPVKGLS
+2915 KGPLRDPVKGLS

-3048 AMAESSKTLASQAC
+3048 AMAESSKTLAPQAC

-3099 PERLQYDPTLPF
+3099 PERLQYDPTLHF

-3144 TFIGKATEEKLVSS
+3144 TFIEKATEEKLVSS

-3187 TPSRG
+3187 SPSRG

-3244 WVDLNMNLENPPSL
+3244 WVDLNTNLENPPSL

-3284 LDGPYIEVSA
+3284 LDGPYIEFSA

-3312 RKKSLHQECSLP
+3312 RKKSLQQECSLP

-3333 LIPPIQHLLRSPY
+3333 FIPPTQHLLRSPY

-3361 EFIDEGIK
+3361 DFIDEGIK

-3411 DQESVGSVS
+3411 DQESVGSFF

-3494 QIIQIPHV
+3494 QIIQSPHV

-3520 DMNIKHKHYM
+3520 DMNIKHKHYV

-3541 SRRHHLTSNEK
+3541 SRRHPLTSNKK

-3643 QKYKYMT
+3643 QKYQYMT

-3668 LRKTQHTTST
+3668 LRKTQHTTSN

-3737 ASKSVIFSTFTKSP
+3737 ASKSVTFSTFTKSP
-3751 TSLEETHKKC
+3751 TSLEETHQKC

-3772 NTPQNILELISIVN
+3772 KTPQNILELISIVN

-3791 RNFEIPLNPP
+3791 RNFEIPLN
-3801 CPVHDSPKLEPPHID
+3801 
-3816 QEEKREILTMRDV
+3816 
-3829 SSQTLDAWDL
+3829 
-3839 PLGTST
+3839 
-3845 PINTVSGSER
+3845 
-3855 NVEQK
+3855 VEQK
-3860 PCNRIASLFQASHGE
+3860 PSNRIASLFQASHGE
-3875 NSPAMPTQAGKDIL
+3875 NSPAMPKQAGKDIP

-3895 LSKMAARRAS
+3895 SSKMAARRAS

-3940 KTKKGG
+3940 KPKKGG

-4040 EQNFRVDPKDIQ
+4040 EQNFRVDLKDIQ
-4052 DGRKSLK
+4052 DGRKPLK
-4059 ERRKSE
+4059 QRRKSE

-4122 TACTSALCV
+4122 TASTSASCV

-4213 MFCWNIS
+4213 MFCWNIN

>member
-18 NFFCQECGLVL
+18 NAFCQECGLVL
-29 HSDGLPDGLDVESTR
+29 HSDGLPDGLDVESTIAR
-44 AWRGSSRKVRQRSL
+44 RGSSRKVRQRSL

-155 YQTDSLQVSRCPRS
+155 YQTDSLQVPRCPRS

-208 LLLGDTSGR
+208 LLPGDTSGR

-301 VDIPDSEEDSSCVS
+301 VDIPDSEEDSSRVS

-405 LSEAIK
+405 LSDAIK

-430 TIVQKSQGMFMPLA
+430 TTVQKSQGMFMPLA
-444 PKPIKPTP
+444 
-452 CRKRVKTVLA
+452 
-462 ALVSL
+462 
-467 EAQQLLEAHLQKKV
+467 
-481 QKHHSTLLGKISES
+481 
-495 AQEVLPSGSPRP
+495 
-507 DQESLK
+507 
-513 DTAEMNEGPPIKITT
+513 
-528 QKTDKMNKQQTETC
+528 
-542 VSTGMEQMPSQV
+542 
-554 KEFGQNH
+554 
-561 VFLAN
+561 
-566 SHLPKCVLK
+566 
-575 GQGIKRPRVG
+575 
-585 NMPSLSHDVMRSL
+585 
-598 EQNLSRKHHVLFSGP
+598 
-613 SPHPT
+613 
-618 NSQPSLPVE
+618 
-627 SGTSSILLKKK
+627 
-638 EAGFVESK
+638 
-646 TGHSRELCGQKKL
+646 
-659 LLPKGTLPVKRK
+659 
-671 QSFSVASPPP
+671 
-681 KMQQK
+681 
-686 QGVKTLLWPR
+686 
-696 EQKNASSVPKTT
+696 
-708 SSTSSLGSK
+708 
-717 PRVANGGSKRRRRR
+717 
-731 RKCHPAM
+731 
-738 TKRSQQ
+738 
-744 MLIKGLEPC
+744 
-753 LPKPLITVSKCL
+753 
-765 LPRPCPSQEKIRYV
+765 
-779 QTDGLEPCLPKPLIT
+779 
-794 GSKCLFPRPCPSQ
+794 
-807 EKIRNVQTDGLE
+807 
-819 PCSPK
+819 
-824 PLITGSKCLL
+824 
-834 PRPCPSQENIRYV
+834 
-847 QTDGLEPSSPTPLI
+847 
-861 TGSKCLLPRPCPSQE
+861 
-876 KIRNVHTDYLE
+876 
-887 PCSPKP
+887 
-893 LITGSKCLLPRP
+893 
-905 CPSQE
+905 
-910 KIRNVQTDDLEPC
+910 
-923 SPKPLKPT
+923 PKPLKPT

-948 SQQLLEAQFQK
+948 AQQLLEAHFQK
-959 KVQKHHSTLLGKIS
+959 KVQKHHSTLLEKIS

-996 EMYEGP
+996 EMNEGP

-1098 DSQPSLP
+1098 NSQPSLP

-1195 GSKPSVA
+1195 GSKPRVA

-1207 RRRRRRRR
+1207 RRRRRRRRR

-1221 VTKRSQQML
+1221 VTKRYQQML
-1230 IKGLEPCSPKPL
+1230 IKGLEPCSPKPLITGSKCLLPRPCSSQENIRYVQTNGLEPCSPKPLITGSKCLLPRPCPSQEKITNVQTDGLKPYSPKPLITGSKCLLPRPCPSQEKIRNVQTDVLEPCSPKPL

-1261 NVQMDDLEPCSP
+1261 NVQTDVLEPCSP
-1273 KPLITVSK
+1273 KPLITGSK
-1281 CLLPRPC
+1281 CLLSRPC
-1288 PSQEKIRNV
+1288 PSQEKIRYV
-1297 QTDGLEPCSPKPLI
+1297 RKDGLEPCSPKPLI

-1326 NIRYVQTD
+1326 KIRYVRKDGLEPCSPKPLITGSKCLLPRPCPSQEKIRYVQKDGLEPCSPKPLIKGSKCLLPRPCPSQEKIRYVQTDGLEPCSPKPLITGRKCLLPRPCPSQENIRYVQTDGLEPCSPKPLLTGSKCLLPRPCPSQEKIRYVQTDGLELCSPKLLITGSKCLLPRPCPSQEKIRYVQMDGLEPCSPKPLITGSKCLLPRPCHSQEKIRYVQTD

-1361 IRNVQT
+1361 IRYVQ
-1367 DGLEPCSPKPLITGI
+1367 K
-1382 KCLLPRPCPSQ
+1382 
-1393 EKIRNVQ
+1393 
-1400 TDGLE
+1400 DGLE

-1418 LLPRPCPSQEKIRN
+1418 LLPRPCPSQEKIR
-1432 VQTDGLEPCSPKPLI
+1432 
-1447 TGSKCLLPRPCPSQ
+1447 
-1461 EKIRNVQTDDL
+1461 
-1472 EPCSPKPLITVSK
+1472 
-1485 CLLPRPCPSQEKIRN
+1485 
-1500 VQTDGLEPCSPKP
+1500 
-1513 LIPGS
+1513 
-1518 KCLLPR
+1518 
-1524 PCPSQETI
+1524 
-1532 GYVQTDGL
+1532 Y
-1540 ELCSPKLLIT
+1540 
-1550 GSKCLLPRPCPSQ
+1550 
-1563 EKIRNV
+1563 
-1569 QTDGLEPCSP
+1569 
-1579 KPLITGSK
+1579 
-1587 CLLPRPCP
+1587 
-1595 SQEKIRNVQMDG
+1595 
-1607 LEPCSPKPLITGS
+1607 
-1620 KCLLPRPCPSQE
+1620 
-1632 KIRNV
+1632 V
-1637 QKDGLEPCS
+1637 QKDGLE
-1646 PKPLITGNKC
+1646 
-1656 LHPRPCPSQK
+1656 
-1666 NIRYVQTDGL
+1666 
-1676 EPCSPKPLITGSKC
+1676 
-1690 LLPRPCPSQEKIR
+1690 LL
-1703 NVQTDGLE
+1703 
-1711 PCSPKPLITGS
+1711 
-1722 KCLLPRPCPSQE
+1722 
-1734 KIRNV
+1734 
-1739 QTDGLE
+1739 
-1745 PCSPKPLITVS
+1745 
-1756 KCLLPRPCPSQEK
+1756 
-1769 IRYVQ
+1769 
-1774 TDGLEPRSPKPLITG
+1774 
-1789 SKCLLPR
+1789 
-1796 PCPSQEKIRYVQ
+1796 
-1808 TDGMEPRSPKPLIT
+1808 
-1822 GSKCLLPRPCPSQE
+1822 
-1836 KIRYVQ
+1836 
-1842 TDGLEPRSPKPLITG
+1842 SPKPLITG

-1971 ENIRYVQTDNK
+1971 ENIRYEQTDNK

-2012 ESDSGTTTRIVNC
+2012 ESESGTTTRIVNC
-2025 TCSPL
+2025 TCTPL

-2044 RKTLIHEQRFT
+2044 RKTLTHEQRFT

-2077 SSKKKENI
+2077 SLKKKENI

-2123 SKTVDKLMAHMAKV
+2123 SKTVDKLMAHMPKV

-2149 SNLHTSVIS
+2149 RNLHTSVIS
-2158 IRSDT
+2158 IRSDI

-2212 GLLTMEKVLFPKQSH
+2212 GLLSMEKVLFPKRSH

-2235 RTTFLPFA
+2235 RTTFLPLA
-2243 EHNIINTVDWNLRH
+2243 EHNIIDTVDWNLRH

-2283 CPPPPAEVTANTELS
+2283 RPPPPAEVTANTELS

-2332 RSSLQVVM
+2332 RSSLQAVM

-2361 IGEQVFFSPE
+2361 IGEEAFFSPE

-2416 KEATVDVPR
+2416 KKATVDVPR

-2437 SNDSALLVATSKKQ
+2437 ANDSALLVATSKKQ

-2462 PVEIKPPMS
+2462 PVQIKPPMS
-2471 KKKSVQKKRGL
+2471 KKKRVQKKRGL
-2482 PQKIVDFFKAL
+2482 PQKILDFFKAL

-2501 EETVDCY
+2501 EVTVDCY

-2528 ELFNSSKELT
+2528 ELFNSGKELT

-2821 LGLPFKLWKIFN
+2821 FGLPFKLWKIFN

-2849 VNRVVLTKKLFFIT
+2849 VNRVVLTKKPFFIT

-2870 DYHIKRVQMQQRN
+2870 DYHIKRVQMQQRD

-2901 EIPESTPHSPNEEC
+2901 EIPESTPHSPIEEC

-2939 AWDPKQHSQSSKQM
+2939 AWDPMQHSQSSKQM

-3048 AMAESSKTLASQAC
+3048 AMAESSKTLAPQAC

-3072 RAVMEFVDMQTSFL
+3072 RAVMKFVDMQTSFL

-3111 ASQRTTVLSPMPAK
+3111 ASQRTTVLSPKPAK
-3125 LTVTKPKFPTEVNI
+3125 LTVIKPKFPTEVNI

-3144 TFIGKATEEKLVSS
+3144 TFIEKATEEKLVSS

-3187 TPSRG
+3187 SPSRG

-3197 VLAKKR
+3197 VLAQKR

-3209 KWTKQRRARAM
+3209 KWSKQRRAKAM

-3258 CGVLSPS
+3258 FGVLSPS

-3284 LDGPYIEVSA
+3284 LDGPYIAFSA

-3312 RKKSLHQECSLP
+3312 RKKSLQQECSLP

-3333 LIPPIQHLLRSPY
+3333 FIPPTQHLLRSPY

-3400 SFPTSDAQTSD
+3400 SFPTSDAQNSD
-3411 DQESVGSVS
+3411 DQESVGSFS

-3432 IAAEDKP
+3432 ITAEDKL

-3494 QIIQIPHV
+3494 QIIQSPHV

-3520 DMNIKHKHYM
+3520 DMNIKQKHYM
-3530 SFQVLKSLASP
+3530 
-3541 SRRHHLTSNEK
+3541 
-3552 SDPPFQPQSVFRLCS
+3552 
-3567 KNVTKIPPPVK
+3567 
-3578 HEDSLSPEED
+3578 
-3588 LHHPNLLF
+3588 
-3596 GRPALRLTPQ
+3596 
-3606 KDNPGARCKYQQ
+3606 
-3618 QMAKHSDSWQ
+3618 
-3628 VDLSLPKP
+3628 
-3636 LAQMSRV
+3636 
-3643 QKYKYMT
+3643 
-3650 WRHRDRNVSP
+3650 
-3660 SAAKANPL
+3660 
-3668 LRKTQHTTST
+3668 
-3678 EREAHSLGSLH
+3678 
-3689 QNSPKRDVVS
+3689 
-3699 GDNDSLPDINDF
+3699 
-3711 QDIAKAIELHLQQK
+3711 
-3725 LVQSMLPHLQTP
+3725 
-3737 ASKSVIFSTFTKSP
+3737 
-3751 TSLEETHKKC
+3751 
-3761 STVSDAIVAYF
+3761 
-3772 NTPQNILELISIVN
+3772 
-3786 FHLRK
+3786 
-3791 RNFEIPLNPP
+3791 
-3801 CPVHDSPKLEPPHID
+3801 
-3816 QEEKREILTMRDV
+3816 TMRDL

-3875 NSPAMPTQAGKDIL
+3875 NSPAMPKQAGKDIP

-3895 LSKMAARRAS
+3895 SSKMAARRAS

-3946 VEVHGPSR
+3946 AEVHGPSR
-3954 ESGLPLKKNTA
+3954 ESGLPLKKNTP

-3983 KIPKANTKTSSKIC
+3983 KIPKAITKTSSKIC

-4018 GDTASSGQKT
+4018 GDTASSGQKK

-4040 EQNFRVDPKDIQ
+4040 EQNFRVDLKDIQ

-4073 KEDTHSTRHTL
+4073 KEDTHSTRHKL

-4122 TACTSALCV
+4122 TASTSASCV

-4144 ESGEVMSLDV
+4144 ESGDVMSLDV

-4213 MFCWNIS
+4213 MFCWNIN

>member
-18 NFFCQECGLVL
+18 NAFCQECGLVL

-44 AWRGSSRKVRQRSL
+44 ARRGSSRKVRQRSL

-113 DRACPRNCCCFGT
+113 DRTCPRNCCCFGT
-126 SAWKRSCGMATSRPS
+126 SAWKRSCGMATSRLS

-208 LLLGDTSGR
+208 LLPGDTSGR

-256 MESAQPLESKPAVP
+256 MESARPLESKPADP
-270 ISSLCNDEA
+270 ISSLCNDEE

-301 VDIPDSEEDSSCVS
+301 VDIPDSEEDSSRVS

-405 LSEAIK
+405 LSDAIK

-419 NKALQNVCGLP
+419 NKALQNVCDLP
-430 TIVQKSQGMFMPLA
+430 TTVEKSQGMFMPLA
-444 PKPIKPTP
+444 PTPIKPTP

-462 ALVSL
+462 ALVTS
-467 EAQQLLEAHLQKKV
+467 EAQQLPEAHLQKKV

-507 DQESLK
+507 DHESLK

-554 KEFGQNH
+554 KEFGQIH

-566 SHLPKCVLK
+566 SHLPKCVFK

-627 SGTSSILLKKK
+627 SGTSSIMLKKK

-659 LLPKGTLPVKRK
+659 LLVKGTLPVKQK
-671 QSFSVASPPP
+671 QSFSVASPPPP

-686 QGVKTLLWPR
+686 QGVKTSLWPR

-717 PRVANGGSKRRRRR
+717 PRVANGGGKRRRRRRR
-731 RKCHPAM
+731 RKCHPAV

-765 LPRPCPSQEKIRYV
+765 L
-779 QTDGLEPCLPKPLIT
+779 
-794 GSKCLFPRPCPSQ
+794 PRPCPSQ

-847 QTDGLEPSSPTPLI
+847 QTDGLEPPSPT
-861 TGSKCLLPRPCPSQE
+861 
-876 KIRNVHTDYLE
+876 
-887 PCSPKP
+887 
-893 LITGSKCLLPRP
+893 
-905 CPSQE
+905 
-910 KIRNVQTDDLEPC
+910 
-923 SPKPLKPT
+923 PLKPT

-936 VKTVLAALVSSE
+936 VKIVLAALVSSE
-948 SQQLLEAQFQK
+948 AQQLLEAHFQK

-996 EMYEGP
+996 EMNEGP

-1008 QKTDKMNNQQTETC
+1008 KKTDKMNNQQTETC

-1043 LANSHLPKCVFKGQ
+1043 LANSHLTKCVFKGQ

-1098 DSQPSLP
+1098 NSQPSLP
-1105 VESGTSSIMLKK
+1105 VKSGTSSIMLKK

-1195 GSKPSVA
+1195 GSKPRVA

-1317 LPRPCPSQE
+1317 LA
-1326 NIRYVQTD
+1326 
-1334 GLEPCSPKPLIT
+1334 
-1346 GSKCLL
+1346 
-1352 PRPCPSQEK
+1352 RPCPSQEK

-1367 DGLEPCSPKPLITGI
+1367 DGLEPCSPKHLITG
-1382 KCLLPRPCPSQ
+1382 
-1393 EKIRNVQ
+1393 
-1400 TDGLE
+1400 
-1405 PCSPKPLITGSKC
+1405 
-1418 LLPRPCPSQEKIRN
+1418 
-1432 VQTDGLEPCSPKPLI
+1432 
-1447 TGSKCLLPRPCPSQ
+1447 
-1461 EKIRNVQTDDL
+1461 
-1472 EPCSPKPLITVSK
+1472 
-1485 CLLPRPCPSQEKIRN
+1485 
-1500 VQTDGLEPCSPKP
+1500 
-1513 LIPGS
+1513 
-1518 KCLLPR
+1518 
-1524 PCPSQETI
+1524 
-1532 GYVQTDGL
+1532 
-1540 ELCSPKLLIT
+1540 
-1550 GSKCLLPRPCPSQ
+1550 
-1563 EKIRNV
+1563 
-1569 QTDGLEPCSP
+1569 
-1579 KPLITGSK
+1579 
-1587 CLLPRPCP
+1587 
-1595 SQEKIRNVQMDG
+1595 
-1607 LEPCSPKPLITGS
+1607 
-1620 KCLLPRPCPSQE
+1620 
-1632 KIRNV
+1632 
-1637 QKDGLEPCS
+1637 
-1646 PKPLITGNKC
+1646 
-1656 LHPRPCPSQK
+1656 
-1666 NIRYVQTDGL
+1666 
-1676 EPCSPKPLITGSKC
+1676 
-1690 LLPRPCPSQEKIR
+1690 
-1703 NVQTDGLE
+1703 
-1711 PCSPKPLITGS
+1711 
-1722 KCLLPRPCPSQE
+1722 
-1734 KIRNV
+1734 
-1739 QTDGLE
+1739 
-1745 PCSPKPLITVS
+1745 S

-1808 TDGMEPRSPKPLIT
+1808 K
-1822 GSKCLLPRPCPSQE
+1822 
-1836 KIRYVQ
+1836 
-1842 TDGLEPRSPKPLITG
+1842 DGLEPCSPKPLITG

-2012 ESDSGTTTRIVNC
+2012 ESESGTTTRIVNC

-2085 HINLVDVTLL
+2085 HINLVDVTIL

-2110 VTEENHECPSSIS
+2110 ITEENHECPSSIS
-2123 SKTVDKLMAHMAKV
+2123 SKTVDKLMAHMPKV

-2149 SNLHTSVIS
+2149 RNLHTSVIS
-2158 IRSDT
+2158 IRSDI

-2212 GLLTMEKVLFPKQSH
+2212 GLLSMEKVLFPKQSH

-2243 EHNIINTVDWNLRH
+2243 EHNIIDTVDWNLRH

-2283 CPPPPAEVTANTELS
+2283 RPPPPAEVTANTELS

-2332 RSSLQVVM
+2332 QSSLQAVM

-2361 IGEQVFFSPE
+2361 IGEEAFFSPE

-2395 AEESLAEF
+2395 AEESLAEL

-2425 LPASPAS
+2425 LPASPGS
-2432 TKESE
+2432 TKESKA
-2437 SNDSALLVATSKKQ
+2437 NDSALLVATSKKQ

-2462 PVEIKPPMS
+2462 PVQIKPPMS

-2590 GTSHKLSIRTPPAIS
+2590 GTSHKLSICTPPAIS

-2737 APIFGEQRILEPIEM
+2737 APIFGEQRILEPTEM

-2849 VNRVVLTKKLFFIT
+2849 VNRVVLTKKPFFIT

-2870 DYHIKRVQMQQRN
+2870 DYHIKRVQMQQRD

-2901 EIPESTPHSPNEEC
+2901 EIPESTPQSPIEEC
-2915 KRPLRDPVKGLS
+2915 KGPLRDPVKGLS

-2933 TRALVD
+2933 TRALID

-3025 FMEQFAIEQIN
+3025 FMEQFAEEQIN

-3048 AMAESSKTLASQAC
+3048 AIAESSKTLAPQAC

-3139 RPVEL
+3139 RPVQL
-3144 TFIGKATEEKLVSS
+3144 TFIEKVTEEKLVSS

-3187 TPSRG
+3187 SPSRG

-3265 TNLFPTTIHK
+3265 TNLFPTTIHN

-3284 LDGPYIEVSA
+3284 LDGPYIEFSA

-3312 RKKSLHQECSLP
+3312 RNKSLQQECSLP

-3333 LIPPIQHLLRSPY
+3333 FIPPTQHLLRSPY

-3411 DQESVGSVS
+3411 DQESVGSFS

-3462 RKCLEVK
+3462 RKCLEGK

-3494 QIIQIPHV
+3494 QIIQSPHV

-3541 SRRHHLTSNEK
+3541 SRRHPLTSNEK
-3552 SDPPFQPQSVFRLCS
+3552 SDPPFQPQSVFILCS

-3618 QMAKHSDSWQ
+3618 KMAKHSDSWQ

-3643 QKYKYMT
+3643 QKYQYMT

-3678 EREAHSLGSLH
+3678 EMEAHSLGSLH
-3689 QNSPKRDVVS
+3689 QNSPKRDDVS

-3737 ASKSVIFSTFTKSP
+3737 ASKSVTFSTFTKSP
-3751 TSLEETHKKC
+3751 TSLEETHQKC

-3772 NTPQNILELISIVN
+3772 KTPQNILELISIVN

-3791 RNFEIPLNPP
+3791 RNFEIPFNPP
-3801 CPVHDSPKLEPPHID
+3801 CPVHDSPKLEPTHID
-3816 QEEKREILTMRDV
+3816 HDIDAVLASEVITQHDTPKQNLFVLEQIHNMNQTPINTAKVNKKQIMHDLENKFKRQMLRKAFPWPSQRRQVLTSQFPYHSSQGCGLGYYSSMIDTQGLERSNPALFQSLTPRMAHKKKVNFQNSLEGQDTHWSVRREVGLEAARISSSEGSSLYTASQMASPRAPSFLVPITRTSVFNCSDNIKRTLAAHLQHKIIMNALTLPLCVINSRSIHQELLTHRKREATHQIRPYGARLGLETGITYNSLGLNRLDLVNGNENLLMQLLDTNEKELREEKREILTMRDV
-3829 SSQTLDAWDL
+3829 SSQTLDAWDR

-3875 NSPAMPTQAGKDIL
+3875 NSPAMPKQAGKDIP

-3895 LSKMAARRAS
+3895 SSKMAARRAS

-3930 SIFKYGQRKI
+3930 SIFNYGQRKI
-3940 KTKKGG
+3940 KPKKGG

-4040 EQNFRVDPKDIQ
+4040 EQNFRVDLKDTQ

-4122 TACTSALCV
+4122 TASTSASCV

-4144 ESGEVMSLDV
+4144 VSGEVMSLDV

-4163 GVKTPTIQGNS
+4163 GVETPTIQGNS

-4213 MFCWNIS
+4213 MFCWNIN
-4220 AEDHI
+4220 AEDHV

>member
-1 MKYMGGPLE
+1 
-10 TDTCQLCG
+10 
-18 NFFCQECGLVL
+18 
-29 HSDGLPDGLDVESTR
+29 
-44 AWRGSSRKVRQRSL
+44 
-58 TSSNR
+58 
-63 GSGKGVPKT
+63 
-72 SNPSSQSIHHS
+72 
-83 VSMSSSDESIYGSS
+83 
-97 LRSAY
+97 
-102 PRKRSILVDCR
+102 
-113 DRACPRNCCCFGT
+113 
-126 SAWKRSCGMATSRPS
+126 
-141 DKPMRERRSRGRKR
+141 
-155 YQTDSLQVSRCPRS
+155 
-169 TTNQK
+169 
-174 RNSDTSY
+174 
-181 LSSSTSSSYRMI
+181 
-193 PSQQSLPT
+193 
-201 DASSRRL
+201 
-208 LLLGDTSGR
+208 
-217 LSSSSDDDL
+217 
-226 IQSCH
+226 
-231 SGHTTTYSGR
+231 
-241 STPHSGTSLYSDISS
+241 
-256 MESAQPLESKPAVP
+256 
-270 ISSLCNDEA
+270 
-279 FSPSGVSQ
+279 
-287 TLPPY
+287 
-292 ARKISFPQI
+292 
-301 VDIPDSEEDSSCVS
+301 
-315 HFSCLLQE
+315 
-323 AQSTRIAH
+323 
-331 LLRQRVLHPL
+331 
-341 YGFPEP
+341 
-347 VAKSQKWAEEKQKT
+347 
-361 NEKKISQCPGKFV
+361 
-374 PKIQINDNILTPPMK
+374 
-389 EDGEGL
+389 
-395 RSDPSMETSF
+395 METSF
-405 LSEAIK
+405 LSDAIK

-430 TIVQKSQGMFMPLA
+430 TTVQKSQGKFMPLD

-462 ALVSL
+462 ALVSS
-467 EAQQLLEAHLQKKV
+467 EAQQVLEAHLQKKV

-495 AQEVLPSGSPRP
+495 VQEVLPSGSPRP
-507 DQESLK
+507 DHESLK
-513 DTAEMNEGPPIKITT
+513 DTAEMNEGSPIKITT

-566 SHLPKCVLK
+566 SHLPKFVLK

-585 NMPSLSHDVMRSL
+585 NMPSLSHDVMGSL
-598 EQNLSRKHHVLFSGP
+598 EQNLSRKHHVIFSGP

-627 SGTSSILLKKK
+627 SGTSSIMLKKK

-646 TGHSRELCGQKKL
+646 TGHSRELCGHKKL
-659 LLPKGTLPVKRK
+659 LLPKGTLLVKRK

-686 QGVKTLLWPR
+686 QGVKRSLWPR
-696 EQKNASSVPKTT
+696 AQKNASSVPKTT

-731 RKCHPAM
+731 RKCHPAV

-819 PCSPK
+819 PCLPK
-824 PLITGSKCLL
+824 PLIT
-834 PRPCPSQENIRYV
+834 V
-847 QTDGLEPSSPTPLI
+847 
-861 TGSKCLLPRPCPSQE
+861 SKCLLPRPCPSQE
-876 KIRNVHTDYLE
+876 KIRYVHTDDLE

-931 PCRKR
+931 PCRRR

-948 SQQLLEAQFQK
+948 AQQLLEAQFQK

-988 HESLKDTA
+988 HENLKDTA

-1008 QKTDKMNNQQTETC
+1008 QKTDKMNNQQTQTC
-1022 VSTGMEQMPSQVK
+1022 VSTGMEQ
-1035 EFGQNHVF
+1035 
-1043 LANSHLPKCVFKGQ
+1043 
-1057 GIKRPRVGNMPSL
+1057 RPRVGNMPSL

-1087 VLFSGPSPHPT
+1087 VLLSGPSPHPT
-1098 DSQPSLP
+1098 NSQPSLP

-1165 QKQGVKTSL
+1165 QEQGVKTSL

-1195 GSKPSVA
+1195 GSKPRVA

-1207 RRRRRRRR
+1207 RRRRRRRRRR

-1221 VTKRSQQML
+1221 VTKRSQQMV
-1230 IKGLEPCSPKPL
+1230 IKLLEPCSPKPL
-1242 ITGSKCLLP
+1242 ITGSKCLLT

-1367 DGLEPCSPKPLITGI
+1367 DGLEPCSPKPLITGS

-1400 TDGLE
+1400 TDSLEPCSPKPLITGSKCLLARPCPSQEKISNVQTDGLE
-1405 PCSPKPLITGSKC
+1405 PCSPKPLITMSKC

-1461 EKIRNVQTDDL
+1461 EKIRN
-1472 EPCSPKPLITVSK
+1472 
-1485 CLLPRPCPSQEKIRN
+1485 
-1500 VQTDGLEPCSPKP
+1500 G
-1513 LIPGS
+1513 
-1518 KCLLPR
+1518 
-1524 PCPSQETI
+1524 
-1532 GYVQTDGL
+1532 
-1540 ELCSPKLLIT
+1540 
-1550 GSKCLLPRPCPSQ
+1550 
-1563 EKIRNV
+1563 

-1595 SQEKIRNVQMDG
+1595 SQEKIRNG
-1607 LEPCSPKPLITGS
+1607 
-1620 KCLLPRPCPSQE
+1620 
-1632 KIRNV
+1632 
-1637 QKDGLEPCS
+1637 
-1646 PKPLITGNKC
+1646 
-1656 LHPRPCPSQK
+1656 
-1666 NIRYVQTDGL
+1666 QTDGL

-1703 NVQTDGLE
+1703 NVQTDGLD
-1711 PCSPKPLITGS
+1711 PCSPKPLITVS

-1739 QTDGLE
+1739 QTDGLD
-1745 PCSPKPLITVS
+1745 PCSPKPSITVS

-1808 TDGMEPRSPKPLIT
+1808 TDGLEPRSPTPLITGSKCLLPRPCPSQEKIRYVQKDGLEPRSSKPLIT

-1842 TDGLEPRSPKPLITG
+1842 KDGLEPRSSKPLITG

-2012 ESDSGTTTRIVNC
+2012 ESESGTTTRIVNC

-2030 VQPNAMQDL
+2030 VQPNSMQDL
-2039 EPDNT
+2039 EPENT

-2085 HINLVDVTLL
+2085 HIHLVDVTLL

-2105 HITRN
+2105 HIMRN

-2123 SKTVDKLMAHMAKV
+2123 SKTVDKLMAHMPKV

-2149 SNLHTSVIS
+2149 HNLHKSVIS
-2158 IRSDT
+2158 IRSDI

-2212 GLLTMEKVLFPKQSH
+2212 GLLSMEKVLFPKQSH

-2243 EHNIINTVDWNLRH
+2243 EHNIIDTVDWNLRH

-2283 CPPPPAEVTANTELS
+2283 RPPPPAEVTANTELS

-2332 RSSLQVVM
+2332 RSSLQAVM

-2361 IGEQVFFSPE
+2361 IGEEAFFSPE

-2437 SNDSALLVATSKKQ
+2437 ANDSALLVATSKKQ

-2462 PVEIKPPMS
+2462 PVQIKPPMS

-2617 FVEQDAIDCIE
+2617 FVEQDGIDCIE

-2688 LQIAKKC
+2688 LQIAKKF

-2714 YSVQKEPLPKQTTV
+2714 YSVQKEPLPKPTTV
-2728 CKSPKFRNS
+2728 FKSPKFRNS

-2752 NLKKKYLASLWGL
+2752 NLKKKYLASL
-2765 PSLYV
+2765 
-2770 NSLMEKWLPLPP
+2770 
-2782 SAVHVGGINTVSSK
+2782 
-2796 EKLFL
+2796 
-2801 NEEIREL
+2801 
-2808 IELHVRKKRLHQE
+2808 
-2821 LGLPFKLWKIFN
+2821 
-2833 WFTPRPSALSG
+2833 
-2844 PKKTK
+2844 
-2849 VNRVVLTKKLFFIT
+2849 
-2863 QKTHLCL
+2863 
-2870 DYHIKRVQMQQRN
+2870 
-2883 GLPENIIQSL
+2883 
-2893 KHFMPSAP
+2893 
-2901 EIPESTPHSPNEEC
+2901 
-2915 KRPLRDPVKGLS
+2915 
-2927 ETRDAT
+2927 
-2933 TRALVD
+2933 
-2939 AWDPKQHSQSSKQM
+2939 
-2953 SSPRETLKESKKT
+2953 
-2966 EIIFLQLHLVQKYI
+2966 
-2980 EIHLQQF
+2980 
-2987 PSRVVKSWNS
+2987 
-2997 VQTSEIDEL
+2997 
-3006 AKTVLSSRISNLPR
+3006 
-3020 PTHLT
+3020 
-3025 FMEQFAIEQIN
+3025 
-3036 QNLVHKHLMLMS
+3036 
-3048 AMAESSKTLASQAC
+3048 
-3062 TWSTTHTRPK
+3062 
-3072 RAVMEFVDMQTSFL
+3072 
-3086 AGEKRDALKCHVD
+3086 
-3099 PERLQYDPTLPF
+3099 
-3111 ASQRTTVLSPMPAK
+3111 
-3125 LTVTKPKFPTEVNI
+3125 
-3139 RPVEL
+3139 
-3144 TFIGKATEEKLVSS
+3144 
-3158 SRSSLASRACGL
+3158 
-3170 SIDKELKPQK
+3170 
-3180 LQMSKQE
+3180 
-3187 TPSRG
+3187 
-3192 RGPMF
+3192 
-3197 VLAKKR
+3197 
-3203 NTNIFK
+3203 
-3209 KWTKQRRARAM
+3209 
-3220 ESKKHNVGTI
+3220 
-3230 RQCSVLDT
+3230 
-3238 LAIGAK
+3238 
-3244 WVDLNMNLENPPSL
+3244 
-3258 CGVLSPS
+3258 
-3265 TNLFPTTIHK
+3265 
-3275 PCSRGPRFN
+3275 
-3284 LDGPYIEVSA
+3284 
-3294 METSFL
+3294 
-3300 GCKVRTHLDWHV
+3300 
-3312 RKKSLHQECSLP
+3312 
-3324 QVVQNSLQM
+3324 
-3333 LIPPIQHLLRSPY
+3333 
-3346 HREAKLKILPLIWKL
+3346 
-3361 EFIDEGIK
+3361 
-3369 EQLEFHIQR
+3369 
-3378 LIVQKRFGL
+3378 
-3387 SRHIQDELKQSLL
+3387 
-3400 SFPTSDAQTSD
+3400 
-3411 DQESVGSVS
+3411 
-3420 TRSEASLATKGS
+3420 
-3432 IAAEDKP
+3432 
-3439 QRFTDAYATTAS
+3439 
-3451 QFNNQLEQHLP
+3451 
-3462 RKCLEVK
+3462 
-3469 TGVLPFLAE
+3469 
-3478 RSLRITS
+3478 
-3485 STMKTSLPK
+3485 
-3494 QIIQIPHV
+3494 
-3502 KPRATLVPF
+3502 
-3511 LEAENVHQV
+3511 
-3520 DMNIKHKHYM
+3520 
-3530 SFQVLKSLASP
+3530 
-3541 SRRHHLTSNEK
+3541 
-3552 SDPPFQPQSVFRLCS
+3552 
-3567 KNVTKIPPPVK
+3567 
-3578 HEDSLSPEED
+3578 
-3588 LHHPNLLF
+3588 
-3596 GRPALRLTPQ
+3596 
-3606 KDNPGARCKYQQ
+3606 
-3618 QMAKHSDSWQ
+3618 
-3628 VDLSLPKP
+3628 
-3636 LAQMSRV
+3636 
-3643 QKYKYMT
+3643 
-3650 WRHRDRNVSP
+3650 
-3660 SAAKANPL
+3660 
-3668 LRKTQHTTST
+3668 
-3678 EREAHSLGSLH
+3678 
-3689 QNSPKRDVVS
+3689 
-3699 GDNDSLPDINDF
+3699 
-3711 QDIAKAIELHLQQK
+3711 
-3725 LVQSMLPHLQTP
+3725 
-3737 ASKSVIFSTFTKSP
+3737 
-3751 TSLEETHKKC
+3751 
-3761 STVSDAIVAYF
+3761 
-3772 NTPQNILELISIVN
+3772 
-3786 FHLRK
+3786 
-3791 RNFEIPLNPP
+3791 
-3801 CPVHDSPKLEPPHID
+3801 
-3816 QEEKREILTMRDV
+3816 
-3829 SSQTLDAWDL
+3829 
-3839 PLGTST
+3839 
-3845 PINTVSGSER
+3845 
-3855 NVEQK
+3855 
-3860 PCNRIASLFQASHGE
+3860 
-3875 NSPAMPTQAGKDIL
+3875 
-3889 NTSTDA
+3889 
-3895 LSKMAARRAS
+3895 
-3905 KSDCIASPVQRKATF
+3905 
-3920 LQNLMSKLKK
+3920 
-3930 SIFKYGQRKI
+3930 
-3940 KTKKGG
+3940 
-3946 VEVHGPSR
+3946 
-3954 ESGLPLKKNTA
+3954 
-3965 QNPTSKV
+3965 
-3972 RGKEKVTKRTP
+3972 
-3983 KIPKANTKTSSKIC
+3983 
-3997 PVHSTPKPGK
+3997 
-4007 PIKTISSPFSI
+4007 
-4018 GDTASSGQKT
+4018 
-4028 SDRETHKAEDLL
+4028 
-4040 EQNFRVDPKDIQ
+4040 
-4052 DGRKSLK
+4052 
-4059 ERRKSE
+4059 
-4065 HVASTPIA
+4065 
-4073 KEDTHSTRHTL
+4073 
-4084 YKETSKSTQEWEANW
+4084 
-4099 ELMSGRTARIKQSS
+4099 
-4113 SPEWNVQPS
+4113 
-4122 TACTSALCV
+4122 
-4131 TVEYGLDS
+4131 
-4139 TKTHG
+4139 
-4144 ESGEVMSLDV
+4144 
-4154 IAPRGRRHR
+4154 
-4163 GVKTPTIQGNS
+4163 
-4174 STDKSTSL
+4174 
-4182 MSYYPVTGKRHAD
+4182 
-4195 RGPGYSSL
+4195 
-4203 STKSSSSRHK
+4203 
-4213 MFCWNIS
+4213 
-4220 AEDHI
+4220 

>member
-1 MKYMGGPLE
+1 MLIKGLEPCSPKPLI
-10 TDTCQLCG
+10 TGSKCLLPRPCPS
-18 NFFCQECGLVL
+18 QEKIRNVQA
-29 HSDGLPDGLDVESTR
+29 DGLEPCSPKPLITGSKCLLPMQCPSQEKIRNVQADGLEPCSPKPLITGSKCLLTR
-44 AWRGSSRKVRQRSL
+44 
-58 TSSNR
+58 
-63 GSGKGVPKT
+63 PC
-72 SNPSSQSIHHS
+72 PSQEKI
-83 VSMSSSDESIYGSS
+83 
-97 LRSAY
+97 
-102 PRKRSILVDCR
+102 
-113 DRACPRNCCCFGT
+113 RNV
-126 SAWKRSCGMATSRPS
+126 
-141 DKPMRERRSRGRKR
+141 
-155 YQTDSLQVSRCPRS
+155 QTDGLEPCSLKPLITGSKCLLARPC
-169 TTNQK
+169 
-174 RNSDTSY
+174 
-181 LSSSTSSSYRMI
+181 
-193 PSQQSLPT
+193 PSQEKIRNVQTDGLEPCSPKPLITGSKCLLARPCPSQEKIRNVQTDGLEPCSPKPLITGSKCLLARPCPSQEKIRNVQTDGLEPCSPKPLITGSKCLLARPCPSQEKIRNVQTDGLEPCSPKPLITGSKCLLARPCPSQEKIRNVQTDGLEPCSPKPLITVSKCLLP
-201 DASSRRL
+201 RP
-208 LLLGDTSGR
+208 
-217 LSSSSDDDL
+217 
-226 IQSCH
+226 CH
-231 SGHTTTYSGR
+231 SQEKIRNVQTDG
-241 STPHSGTSLYSDISS
+241 
-256 MESAQPLESKPAVP
+256 LEPCSSKPL
-270 ISSLCNDEA
+270 IT
-279 FSPSGVSQ
+279 VS
-287 TLPPY
+287 
-292 ARKISFPQI
+292 K
-301 VDIPDSEEDSSCVS
+301 
-315 HFSCLLQE
+315 CLLPRPCLSQE
-323 AQSTRIAH
+323 NIRYVQTDGLEPCSPKPLITGSKC
-331 LLRQRVLHPL
+331 LLPRPCPSQENIRYVQTNGLEPCSPKPL
-341 YGFPEP
+341 ITGSKCLLPRP
-347 VAKSQKWAEEKQKT
+347 CPSQEK
-361 NEKKISQCPGKFV
+361 I
-374 PKIQINDNILTPPMK
+374 
-389 EDGEGL
+389 
-395 RSDPSMETSF
+395 RY
-405 LSEAIK
+405 
-411 ERLELHLN
+411 
-419 NKALQNVCGLP
+419 
-430 TIVQKSQGMFMPLA
+430 VQKDGLEPCS
-444 PKPIKPTP
+444 PKPLKPTP

-462 ALVSL
+462 ALVSS

-507 DQESLK
+507 DHESLK

-566 SHLPKCVLK
+566 SHLPKCVFK
-575 GQGIKRPRVG
+575 GQGIKRPRVE

-598 EQNLSRKHHVLFSGP
+598 EQILSRKHHVLFSGP

-618 NSQPSLPVE
+618 NSQPSRPVE
-627 SGTSSILLKKK
+627 SGTSSIMLKKK

-659 LLPKGTLPVKRK
+659 LLAKGTLPVKRK

-681 KMQQK
+681 PKMQQK
-686 QGVKTLLWPR
+686 QGVKTSLWPR
-696 EQKNASSVPKTT
+696 EQKNVSSVPKTT

-717 PRVANGGSKRRRRR
+717 PCVANGGSKRRRRR
-731 RKCHPAM
+731 RRKCHPAV

-847 QTDGLEPSSPTPLI
+847 QTGGLEPSSPT
-861 TGSKCLLPRPCPSQE
+861 
-876 KIRNVHTDYLE
+876 
-887 PCSPKP
+887 P

-948 SQQLLEAQFQK
+948 AQQRLEEHLQK

-996 EMYEGP
+996 EMNEGP

-1008 QKTDKMNNQQTETC
+1008 QKTDKMNKQQTETC

-1035 EFGQNHVF
+1035 EFGQKHVF

-1057 GIKRPRVGNMPSL
+1057 GIKWPRVGNMPSL

-1098 DSQPSLP
+1098 NSQPSLP

-1117 KEAGFVESK
+1117 KKAGFVESK

-1152 SFSVASPPPPKMQ
+1152 SFAVASPPPPKMQ

-1174 WPREQKH
+1174 WPRETKN

-1195 GSKPSVA
+1195 GSKPCVA

-1207 RRRRRRRR
+1207 RRRRRR

-1242 ITGSKCLLP
+1242 ITGSKFRLARPCPSQEKIRNVQTDGLEPCSPKPLITGSKCWLARPCPSQEKIRNVQTDGLEPCSPKPLITGSKCRLARPCPSQEKIRNVQTDGLEPCSPKPLITGSKCRLARPCPSQEKIRNVQTDGLEPCSPKPLITGSKCRLARPCPSQEKIRNVQTDGLEPCSPKPLITGSKCRLARPCPRSKCRLARPCPSQEKIRNVHTDGLEPCSPKPLTTGSKCRLARPCPSQEKIRNVHTDGLEPCSPKPLTTGSKCRLARPCPSQEKIRNVQTDGLEPCSPKPLTTGSKCRLARPCPSQEKIRNVQTDGLEPCSPKPLTTGSKCRLARPCPSQEKIRNVQTDGLEPCSPKPLTTGSKCRLARPCPSQEKIRNLQTDGLEPCSPKPLITGSKCRLARPCPSQEKIRNVQTDGLEPCSPKPLITGSKCRLARPCPSQEKIRNVQTDGLEPCSPKPLITGSKCRLARPCPSQEKIRNVQTDGLEPCSPKPLITGSKCRLP

-1261 NVQMDDLEPCSP
+1261 NVQTDGLEPCSP

-1281 CLLPRPC
+1281 CRLPRPC

-1317 LPRPCPSQE
+1317 IPRPCPSQE
-1326 NIRYVQTD
+1326 KIRYVQTD

-1361 IRNVQT
+1361 IR
-1367 DGLEPCSPKPLITGI
+1367 
-1382 KCLLPRPCPSQ
+1382 
-1393 EKIRNVQ
+1393 
-1400 TDGLE
+1400 
-1405 PCSPKPLITGSKC
+1405 
-1418 LLPRPCPSQEKIRN
+1418 
-1432 VQTDGLEPCSPKPLI
+1432 
-1447 TGSKCLLPRPCPSQ
+1447 
-1461 EKIRNVQTDDL
+1461 
-1472 EPCSPKPLITVSK
+1472 
-1485 CLLPRPCPSQEKIRN
+1485 
-1500 VQTDGLEPCSPKP
+1500 
-1513 LIPGS
+1513 
-1518 KCLLPR
+1518 
-1524 PCPSQETI
+1524 
-1532 GYVQTDGL
+1532 
-1540 ELCSPKLLIT
+1540 
-1550 GSKCLLPRPCPSQ
+1550 
-1563 EKIRNV
+1563 
-1569 QTDGLEPCSP
+1569 
-1579 KPLITGSK
+1579 
-1587 CLLPRPCP
+1587 
-1595 SQEKIRNVQMDG
+1595 
-1607 LEPCSPKPLITGS
+1607 
-1620 KCLLPRPCPSQE
+1620 
-1632 KIRNV
+1632 
-1637 QKDGLEPCS
+1637 
-1646 PKPLITGNKC
+1646 
-1656 LHPRPCPSQK
+1656 
-1666 NIRYVQTDGL
+1666 YVQTDGL

-1703 NVQTDGLE
+1703 YVQTVGLE
-1711 PCSPKPLITGS
+1711 PL
-1722 KCLLPRPCPSQE
+1722 
-1734 KIRNV
+1734 
-1739 QTDGLE
+1739 
-1745 PCSPKPLITVS
+1745 
-1756 KCLLPRPCPSQEK
+1756 
-1769 IRYVQ
+1769 
-1774 TDGLEPRSPKPLITG
+1774 SPKPLITG

-1808 TDGMEPRSPKPLIT
+1808 KDGLEPLSPKPLIT

-1836 KIRYVQ
+1836 KNRYVQ
-1842 TDGLEPRSPKPLITG
+1842 KDSLEPCSPKPLITG

-1866 PSQEKI
+1866 PCQKKI
-1872 RYVQTDGL
+1872 RYVQKDGL
-1880 EPCSLKPL
+1880 EPCSPKPL

-1902 QENIRHVQTDGLEPC
+1902 QQNIRHVQTDGLEPC
-1917 LPKPLITGNKYLL
+1917 SPKPLITGNKYLL

-1959 SKYLLPRPCPSQ
+1959 SKYLLPRPWPFQENIRYVQTNGLEPCLPKPLITSSKCLLPRPCPSQ

-1990 KPHMSYKQ
+1990 EPHMSYKQ

-2012 ESDSGTTTRIVNC
+2012 ESESGTTTRIVNC

-2030 VQPNAMQDL
+2030 VEPNAMQDL

-2044 RKTLIHEQRFT
+2044 RKTLIHEQLFT

-2066 PSVPLERPPAE
+2066 PSVPLQRPPAE

-2110 VTEENHECPSSIS
+2110 VTEENHECPSRIS
-2123 SKTVDKLMAHMAKV
+2123 SKAVDKLMAHMPKV

-2149 SNLHTSVIS
+2149 RNLHTSVIS
-2158 IRSDT
+2158 IRSDI

-2168 NQETRSLQYNVFV
+2168 NQEARSLQYNVFV

-2192 QHRHQLLMKHTKS
+2192 QHRHQLQMKHTKS

-2212 GLLTMEKVLFPKQSH
+2212 GLLSMEVLFPKQSH

-2243 EHNIINTVDWNLRH
+2243 EHNIIDTVDWNLRH

-2283 CPPPPAEVTANTELS
+2283 CPPPPAEVTANTELA

-2332 RSSLQVVM
+2332 RSSLQAVM

-2361 IGEQVFFSPE
+2361 IGEEAFFSPE

-2382 QRLMLQDFGLPNT
+2382 QRIMLQDFGLPNT

-2403 FPPSTCNEALASQ
+2403 FPPSTCHEALASQ
-2416 KEATVDVPR
+2416 KEATVDGPR

-2432 TKESE
+2432 TTESE
-2437 SNDSALLVATSKKQ
+2437 ANDSALLVAISKKQ
-2451 KGMPYKIPKDA
+2451 K
-2462 PVEIKPPMS
+2462 
-2471 KKKSVQKKRGL
+2471 
-2482 PQKIVDFFKAL
+2482 
-2493 IVCKLPRS
+2493 
-2501 EETVDCY
+2501 
-2508 RISSVLGCPSFS
+2508 
-2520 VQIGKGHI
+2520 
-2528 ELFNSSKELT
+2528 
-2538 IYSSDLSKIARTS
+2538 
-2551 FRVTDLHKHNDL
+2551 
-2563 YLQLIKRLCETGHG
+2563 
-2577 TIHSSLIESWTVF
+2577 ESWTIF
-2590 GTSHKLSIRTPPAIS
+2590 GTGHKLSIRTPPAIS
-2605 KTCLRR
+2605 ETCLRR
-2611 FRKLMF
+2611 VRKLMF

-2660 QQLTHRCRVAIES
+2660 PQLTHRCRVAIES
-2673 PSTKILSGD
+2673 PSTKILCGD

-2703 PLAVKISLKAM
+2703 PLAVKISVKAM
-2714 YSVQKEPLPKQTTV
+2714 YSVQTKPLPKQTTV

-2737 APIFGEQRILEPIEM
+2737 APIFAEQRILEPIEM

-2770 NSLMEKWLPLPP
+2770 NSLMAKWLPLPP
-2782 SAVHVGGINTVSSK
+2782 SAVHVGGVNTVSSK

-2821 LGLPFKLWKIFN
+2821 LGLPVKLWKIFN
-2833 WFTPRPSALSG
+2833 WFTPRPSTLSG

-2849 VNRVVLTKKLFFIT
+2849 VNRVVLTKKPFFIT

-2870 DYHIKRVQMQQRN
+2870 DYHIKRVQMQQRD

-2893 KHFMPSAP
+2893 KHFMPGAP
-2901 EIPESTPHSPNEEC
+2901 EIPESTPHSPIEEC
-2915 KRPLRDPVKGLS
+2915 KGPLRDPVKGLS

-2939 AWDPKQHSQSSKQM
+2939 AWDPKQHSQSSKQI

-3006 AKTVLSSRISNLPR
+3006 AKTVFSSRISNLPR
-3020 PTHLT
+3020 PTYLT

-3048 AMAESSKTLASQAC
+3048 AMADAESSKTLAPQAC

-3072 RAVMEFVDMQTSFL
+3072 WAVMEFVDMQTSFL
-3086 AGEKRDALKCHVD
+3086 AGEKRDALKFHVD
-3099 PERLQYDPTLPF
+3099 PKRLQYDPTLPF

-3125 LTVTKPKFPTEVNI
+3125 FTVTKPKFPTEVNI

-3144 TFIGKATEEKLVSS
+3144 TFIEKATEEKLVSS

-3187 TPSRG
+3187 SPSRG

-3203 NTNIFK
+3203 NTNILK

-3265 TNLFPTTIHK
+3265 TNIFPTTIHK

-3284 LDGPYIEVSA
+3284 HDGPYIEFSA

-3312 RKKSLHQECSLP
+3312 RKKSLQQECSLP

-3333 LIPPIQHLLRSPY
+3333 FIPPTQYLLRSPY
-3346 HREAKLKILPLIWKL
+3346 NREAKLKILPLIWKL

-3400 SFPTSDAQTSD
+3400 SFPTSDVQISD
-3411 DQESVGSVS
+3411 DQDSVGSFS

-3451 QFNNQLEQHLP
+3451 HFNNQLEQHLP
-3462 RKCLEVK
+3462 RKCLE
-3469 TGVLPFLAE
+3469 
-3478 RSLRITS
+3478 
-3485 STMKTSLPK
+3485 
-3494 QIIQIPHV
+3494 
-3502 KPRATLVPF
+3502 
-3511 LEAENVHQV
+3511 
-3520 DMNIKHKHYM
+3520 
-3530 SFQVLKSLASP
+3530 
-3541 SRRHHLTSNEK
+3541 
-3552 SDPPFQPQSVFRLCS
+3552 
-3567 KNVTKIPPPVK
+3567 
-3578 HEDSLSPEED
+3578 
-3588 LHHPNLLF
+3588 
-3596 GRPALRLTPQ
+3596 
-3606 KDNPGARCKYQQ
+3606 
-3618 QMAKHSDSWQ
+3618 
-3628 VDLSLPKP
+3628 
-3636 LAQMSRV
+3636 
-3643 QKYKYMT
+3643 
-3650 WRHRDRNVSP
+3650 
-3660 SAAKANPL
+3660 
-3668 LRKTQHTTST
+3668 
-3678 EREAHSLGSLH
+3678 
-3689 QNSPKRDVVS
+3689 
-3699 GDNDSLPDINDF
+3699 
-3711 QDIAKAIELHLQQK
+3711 
-3725 LVQSMLPHLQTP
+3725 
-3737 ASKSVIFSTFTKSP
+3737 
-3751 TSLEETHKKC
+3751 
-3761 STVSDAIVAYF
+3761 
-3772 NTPQNILELISIVN
+3772 
-3786 FHLRK
+3786 
-3791 RNFEIPLNPP
+3791 
-3801 CPVHDSPKLEPPHID
+3801 
-3816 QEEKREILTMRDV
+3816 
-3829 SSQTLDAWDL
+3829 
-3839 PLGTST
+3839 
-3845 PINTVSGSER
+3845 
-3855 NVEQK
+3855 
-3860 PCNRIASLFQASHGE
+3860 ASHGE
-3875 NSPAMPTQAGKDIL
+3875 NSPAMPKQAGKDIP

-3895 LSKMAARRAS
+3895 SSKMAARRAS

-3940 KTKKGG
+3940 KPKKGG

-3997 PVHSTPKPGK
+3997 PVHSTPKPGM

-4028 SDRETHKAEDLL
+4028 RDRETHKAEDLL
-4040 EQNFRVDPKDIQ
+4040 EQNFRVDLKDIQ

-4073 KEDTHSTRHTL
+4073 KEDTYFTRHTL

-4099 ELMSGRTARIKQSS
+4099 ELMSGRTARINQSS

-4122 TACTSALCV
+4122 TANTSASCV

-4154 IAPRGRRHR
+4154 IAPRGSRHR
-4163 GVKTPTIQGNS
+4163 GGETPTIQDNS

-4213 MFCWNIS
+4213 MFCWNIN